1 MFTIRKEYMDKRYN
15 SPGRRAIVA
24 GLMAATLL
32 SNVSGV
38 AKYAY
43 AETTPTAQIKTTNVD
58 LAKLKLQKLNLNMN
72 DYEVIHKDPT
82 TQINTFDSS
91 AYFSQPGNGWA
102 PTSIIQF
109 SSQIDKSKDHIVID
123 NPVEIL
129 FKNTGYYFGRQTN
142 VRMKVNRVY
151 YDAIDYSGTSYASTS
166 TRERRMSKPGDE
178 VMFAELDNAAG
189 ENGVVQFTNYNFY
202 TGEPN
207 AAPYVHPVQGSKQ
220 NTLNSWYTMRA
231 DVTYTIEY
239 ADGTQADMKLV
250 VPVGD
255 LDVISYVNKAKGD
268 GAGQNEMFEL
278 PNADAQAS
286 KIIFNRNFASRL
298 TRPSDNNGTMVIN
311 PPANSIGGNS
321 LDWMY
326 NTTGATIRSRSNS
339 LTFTSGSADASGT
352 DFGVYVEHP
361 AVDPVKKVDK
371 TRIASYQDGKLV
383 YTIQSTIPKVG
394 TDVIDD
400 IDEFSIDDLLDNRLK
415 NVTVKGVYVTD
426 SEDADPSTADW
437 RKLPPNKYTI
447 DTTGQKLKVNIDKSQ
462 LGHKQVKVIFE
473 TDTLATDLSA
483 DTSIINNQATV
494 HTDDVPSKSN
504 VTRTQ
509 PTYKFDHEFVAE
521 DGSQLPG
528 DVTTLTPGTTE
539 DITPGT
545 TVTPN
550 LFTVPDASK
559 PDTSYKGYDASKVQ
573 VKDDAKNGVW
583 SFKSWDKA
591 NETLDH
597 KNGHFIGT
605 WAFTPNAYAQTYK
618 YVMSD
623 GSTVPAEVNATLPAR
638 VGDLVDGTNVT
649 AANPLA
655 PAAENA
661 MQPTDKGYDA
671 SKTQVKLPHGY
682 ADFIGWDIPSATIN
696 RADVL
701 HTGTWEYHENLW
713 GKSHEFKSNT
723 DKALPAGITAITPAT
738 VNDQYH
744 DGDTINADDFQI
756 PAENVVS
763 STNPLYDASK
773 VQYLDEHGVWT
784 ADDAWDKSNVV
795 VDHADTH
802 FVRGW
807 TYQANSYAKNHKF
820 ESVDGTPLPTELTAI
835 TPASSNGYED
845 GTVLNADTFEVPAA
859 NKVDASDKLY
869 QEGKTQFRSNDGMG
883 VWTAE
888 PAWDKH
894 DVTVDHADVTFTL
907 KWSYSEYKFGKQ
919 HKFVA
924 EDGSELPQ
932 GIKDITPGNIENQ
945 YKPNEVIT
953 ADGFEV
959 PADKKPADGTEYADA
974 SKKQFVD
981 TERDG
986 VWEFIGWDKDNI
998 TVDHSDDNLFT
1009 GTWRFSPYHHK
1020 QTHEFVSGTD
1030 GKQLPE
1036 KILNMTPGEVDG
1048 LVTGNTAN
1056 PSTFTVADG
1065 DKTPDTNREYQV
1077 GKVQVV
1083 DGAGSWTFKSWDK
1096 DSETVNKTDVHFVGT
1111 WEYNEPSFGK
1121 THKYVSET
1129 EGMELPKVVTDTLPG
1144 NVTDAYKRGEV
1155 VNGDT
1160 IPNEVTDED
1169 NDGVW
1174 TTTGW
1179 KTKDV
1184 TIENSDPE
1192 FVAGWTFKANPH
1204 KATYEFVSGT
1214 PGKDLPKSIVD
1225 MTPTD
1230 PADYTKGTEVP
1241 AKSEFEKTVK
1251 DEDNDGV
1258 WTFKSYDHDKQTVE
1272 KSDIKFVGTWE
1283 FTPNTYPV
1291 GYEFKSTDPKRELP
1305 KVVKDKLPKDD
1316 KTYITKT
1323 PVDAQK
1329 IPNDPVYDPELD
1341 IDWTFNKWDSSKKTI
1356 EREGIKFTGEWTP
1369 KQREYKVTYK
1379 FTSGTSGREL
1389 PKEVTDLLPKDN
1401 KIYVTGSKVKSNKPS
1416 KTEVKVDGGT
1426 WKFKEFPPELTID
1439 KKDGE
1444 FAGEWVFEAD
1454 PEPAKPAAKP
1464 VPKTG
1469 DATTTAPV
1477 VGGITAIMTSIL
1489 AFFGIKRKSDD

>member
-1 MFTIRKEYMDKRYN
+1 MDKRCN

-32 SNVSGV
+32 SNMSGV
-38 AKYAY
+38 VKYAY
-43 AETTPTAQIKTTNVD
+43 AETQPAAQIKTTNVD

-202 TGEPN
+202 TSEPG

-278 PNADAQAS
+278 PNADSQAS
-286 KIIFNRNFASRL
+286 KIIFNRNFAARL

-311 PPANSIGGNS
+311 PPANSTGGNS
-321 LDWMY
+321 MDWMY

-473 TDTLATDLSA
+473 TDTLATDLSVDA
-483 DTSIINNQATV
+483 SIINNQATV

-573 VKDDAKNGVW
+573 VKDDTKNGVW

-618 YVMSD
+618 YIMSD
-623 GSTVPAEVNATLPAR
+623 GSAVPAEVNATLPAR
-638 VGDLVDGTNVT
+638 VGDLIDGTNVT

-655 PAAENA
+655 PAAENV

-671 SKTQVKLPHGY
+671 TKTQVKLPHGY

-696 RADVL
+696 RTDVL

-723 DKALPAGITAITPAT
+723 DKALPAGITALTPAT

-756 PAENVVS
+756 PAENVVP
-763 STNPLYDASK
+763 STNPLYDTSK

-894 DVTVDHADVTFTL
+894 DVTVDHGDVTFTL

-932 GIKDITPGNIENQ
+932 GIKDITPASVENQ

-1009 GTWRFSPYHHK
+1009 GTWKF
-1020 QTHEFVSGTD
+1020 
-1030 GKQLPE
+1030 
-1036 KILNMTPGEVDG
+1036 
-1048 LVTGNTAN
+1048 
-1056 PSTFTVADG
+1056 
-1065 DKTPDTNREYQV
+1065 
-1077 GKVQVV
+1077 
-1083 DGAGSWTFKSWDK
+1083 
-1096 DSETVNKTDVHFVGT
+1096 
-1111 WEYNEPSFGK
+1111 
-1121 THKYVSET
+1121 
-1129 EGMELPKVVTDTLPG
+1129 
-1144 NVTDAYKRGEV
+1144 
-1155 VNGDT
+1155 NGY
-1160 IPNEVTDED
+1160 
-1169 NDGVW
+1169 
-1174 TTTGW
+1174 
-1179 KTKDV
+1179 
-1184 TIENSDPE
+1184 S
-1192 FVAGWTFKANPH
+1192 H

-1214 PGKDLPKSIVD
+1214 PDKQLPKSIVD

-1230 PADYTKGTEVP
+1230 PAKYTKGTEVP

-1251 DEDNDGV
+1251 DEDNDGT

-1316 KTYITKT
+1316 KTYVTKT
-1323 PVDAQK
+1323 PVDARK

-1341 IDWTFNKWDSSKKTI
+1341 IDWTFNKWDSPKKTI

-1379 FTSGTSGREL
+1379 FTSGTPGKEL
-1389 PKEVTDLLPKDN
+1389 PKEVTDLLPKDD
-1401 KIYVTGSKVKSNKPS
+1401 KTYVTGSKVKSNKPS

-1439 KKDGE
+1439 KEDGE
-1444 FAGEWVFEAD
+1444 FTGEWVFEAD
-1454 PEPAKPAAKP
+1454 PAPTPEPANPAAKP

-1469 DATTTAPV
+1469 DATTVAPA
-1477 VGGITAIMTSIL
+1477 VGGIAAIMTSIL

>member
-1 MFTIRKEYMDKRYN
+1 MDKRHN

-43 AETTPTAQIKTTNVD
+43 AETPTTAQIKTTNVD

-72 DYEVIHKDPT
+72 DYEVVHKDPT

-91 AYFSQPGNGWA
+91 AYFSQPDNGWA

-202 TGEPN
+202 TGESN

-278 PNADAQAS
+278 PNADSQAS
-286 KIIFNRNFASRL
+286 KIIFNRNFAARL

-311 PPANSIGGNS
+311 PPANSTGGSS

-426 SEDADPSTADW
+426 SEDADPPTADW

-447 DTTGQKLKVNIDKSQ
+447 DTTGQKLKVNIDKLQ

-545 TVTPN
+545 IVTPN

-623 GSTVPAEVNATLPAR
+623 GGAVPAEVNATLPAR

-655 PAAENA
+655 PAAENV

-671 SKTQVKLPHGY
+671 TKTQVKLPHGY

-744 DGDTINADDFQI
+744 DGDTINADSFQI
-756 PAENVVS
+756 PADHAVPA
-763 STNPLYDASK
+763 TNPLYDASK

-894 DVTVDHADVTFTL
+894 DVTVDHGDVTFTL

-932 GIKDITPGNIENQ
+932 GIKDITPANVENQ

-986 VWEFIGWDKDNI
+986 VWEFVSWDKDNI

-1009 GTWRFSPYHHK
+1009 GTWKFMGYS
-1020 QTHEFVSGTD
+1020 
-1030 GKQLPE
+1030 
-1036 KILNMTPGEVDG
+1036 
-1048 LVTGNTAN
+1048 
-1056 PSTFTVADG
+1056 
-1065 DKTPDTNREYQV
+1065 
-1077 GKVQVV
+1077 
-1083 DGAGSWTFKSWDK
+1083 
-1096 DSETVNKTDVHFVGT
+1096 
-1111 WEYNEPSFGK
+1111 
-1121 THKYVSET
+1121 
-1129 EGMELPKVVTDTLPG
+1129 
-1144 NVTDAYKRGEV
+1144 
-1155 VNGDT
+1155 
-1160 IPNEVTDED
+1160 
-1169 NDGVW
+1169 
-1174 TTTGW
+1174 
-1179 KTKDV
+1179 
-1184 TIENSDPE
+1184 
-1192 FVAGWTFKANPH
+1192 H

-1214 PGKDLPKSIVD
+1214 PGKELPKSIVD

-1230 PADYTKGTEVP
+1230 PAKYTKGTEVP
-1241 AKSEFEKTVK
+1241 TKSEFEKTVK
-1251 DEDNDGV
+1251 DEDNDGT

-1272 KSDIKFVGTWE
+1272 KSDIKFIGTWE

-1341 IDWTFNKWDSSKKTI
+1341 IDWTFNKWDSPKKTI

-1379 FTSGTSGREL
+1379 FTSGTPGKEL
-1389 PKEVTDLLPKDN
+1389 PKEVTELLPKDD
-1401 KIYVTGSKVKSNKPS
+1401 KTYVTGSKVKSNKPS

-1454 PEPAKPAAKP
+1454 PAPTPEPQKPTAKP

-1469 DATTTAPV
+1469 DATTVAPA
-1477 VGGITAIMTSIL
+1477 VGGIAAIVTSIL

>member
-1 MFTIRKEYMDKRYN
+1 MDKRYN

-32 SNVSGV
+32 SNVSGIV
-38 AKYAY
+38 KSAY
-43 AETTPTAQIKTTNVD
+43 AETPTTAQIKTTNVD

-72 DYEVIHKDPT
+72 DYEVVHKDPT

-220 NTLNSWYTMRA
+220 NILNSWYTMRA

-278 PNADAQAS
+278 PNADTQAS
-286 KIIFNRNFASRL
+286 KIIFNRNFAARL

-623 GSTVPAEVNATLPAR
+623 GSAVPAEVNATLPAR
-638 VGDLVDGTNVT
+638 VGDLIDGTNVT

-655 PAAENA
+655 PAAENV

-671 SKTQVKLPHGY
+671 TKTQVKLPHGY

-723 DKALPAGITAITPAT
+723 DKALPAGITALTPAT
-738 VNDQYH
+738 VSDQYH
-744 DGDTINADDFQI
+744 DGDTINADSFQI
-756 PAENVVS
+756 PAENVVP
-763 STNPLYDASK
+763 STNPLYDANK

-820 ESVDGTPLPTELTAI
+820 ESVDGTPLPSELTAI

-869 QEGKTQFRSNDGMG
+869 QDGKTQFRSNDGMG

-932 GIKDITPGNIENQ
+932 GIKDITPANVENQ

-986 VWEFIGWDKDNI
+986 VWEFVSWDKDNI

-1009 GTWRFSPYHHK
+1009 GTWKFMGYS
-1020 QTHEFVSGTD
+1020 
-1030 GKQLPE
+1030 
-1036 KILNMTPGEVDG
+1036 
-1048 LVTGNTAN
+1048 
-1056 PSTFTVADG
+1056 
-1065 DKTPDTNREYQV
+1065 
-1077 GKVQVV
+1077 
-1083 DGAGSWTFKSWDK
+1083 
-1096 DSETVNKTDVHFVGT
+1096 
-1111 WEYNEPSFGK
+1111 
-1121 THKYVSET
+1121 
-1129 EGMELPKVVTDTLPG
+1129 
-1144 NVTDAYKRGEV
+1144 
-1155 VNGDT
+1155 
-1160 IPNEVTDED
+1160 
-1169 NDGVW
+1169 
-1174 TTTGW
+1174 
-1179 KTKDV
+1179 
-1184 TIENSDPE
+1184 
-1192 FVAGWTFKANPH
+1192 H

-1214 PGKDLPKSIVD
+1214 PGKQLPKSIVD

-1230 PADYTKGTEVP
+1230 PAEYTKGTEVP

-1251 DEDNDGV
+1251 DEDNDGT

-1316 KTYITKT
+1316 RTYITKT

-1341 IDWTFNKWDSSKKTI
+1341 IDWTFNKWDSPKKTI

-1379 FTSGTSGREL
+1379 FTSGTPGKEL
-1389 PKEVTDLLPKDN
+1389 PKEVTDLLPKDD
-1401 KIYVTGSKVKSNKPS
+1401 KTYVTGSKVKSNKPS

-1454 PEPAKPAAKP
+1454 PAPTPEPQKSAAKP

-1469 DATTTAPV
+1469 DATTVAPA
-1477 VGGITAIMTSIL
+1477 VGGIAAIMTSIL
-1489 AFFGIKRKSDD
+1489 AFFGIKRKSDE

>member
-1 MFTIRKEYMDKRYN
+1 MDKRYN
-15 SPGRRAIVA
+15 RPGRRAIVA

-43 AETTPTAQIKTTNVD
+43 AETPTTAQIKTTNVD

-72 DYEVIHKDPT
+72 DYEVVHKDPT

-151 YDAIDYSGTSYASTS
+151 YDAIDYSGTSYAATS

-189 ENGVVQFTNYNFY
+189 ENGVVQFTNCNFY

-255 LDVISYVNKAKGD
+255 LDVINSVNKLKGD

-278 PNADAQAS
+278 PNADSQAS
-286 KIIFNRNFASRL
+286 KIIFNRNFAARL
-298 TRPSDNNGTMVIN
+298 TRPSDNNGTMVVN
-311 PPANSIGGNS
+311 PPANSTGGNS

-326 NTTGATIRSRSNS
+326 NTTGTTIRSRSNS

-591 NETLDH
+591 NETLDK

-623 GSTVPAEVNATLPAR
+623 GSAVPAEVNATLPAR

-655 PAAENA
+655 PAAENV

-671 SKTQVKLPHGY
+671 TKTQVKLPHGY
-682 ADFIGWDIPSATIN
+682 ADFISWDIPSATIN

-738 VNDQYH
+738 VSDQYH
-744 DGDTINADDFQI
+744 DGDTINADEFQI
-756 PAENVVS
+756 PAENVVP
-763 STNPLYDASK
+763 STNPLYDANK

-807 TYQANSYAKNHKF
+807 TYQANTYAKHHKF

-888 PAWDKH
+888 SAWDKH
-894 DVTVDHADVTFTL
+894 DVTVDHGDVTFTL

-932 GIKDITPGNIENQ
+932 GIKDITPANVENQ

-1009 GTWRFSPYHHK
+1009 GTWKFMGYS
-1020 QTHEFVSGTD
+1020 
-1030 GKQLPE
+1030 
-1036 KILNMTPGEVDG
+1036 
-1048 LVTGNTAN
+1048 
-1056 PSTFTVADG
+1056 
-1065 DKTPDTNREYQV
+1065 
-1077 GKVQVV
+1077 
-1083 DGAGSWTFKSWDK
+1083 
-1096 DSETVNKTDVHFVGT
+1096 
-1111 WEYNEPSFGK
+1111 
-1121 THKYVSET
+1121 
-1129 EGMELPKVVTDTLPG
+1129 
-1144 NVTDAYKRGEV
+1144 
-1155 VNGDT
+1155 
-1160 IPNEVTDED
+1160 
-1169 NDGVW
+1169 
-1174 TTTGW
+1174 
-1179 KTKDV
+1179 
-1184 TIENSDPE
+1184 
-1192 FVAGWTFKANPH
+1192 H

-1214 PGKDLPKSIVD
+1214 PGKELPKSIVD

-1230 PADYTKGTEVP
+1230 PAKYTKGTEVP

-1251 DEDNDGV
+1251 DEDNDGT

-1341 IDWTFNKWDSSKKTI
+1341 IDWTFNKWDSPKKTI

-1379 FTSGTSGREL
+1379 FTSGTPGKEL
-1389 PKEVTDLLPKDN
+1389 PKEVTDLLPKDD
-1401 KIYVTGSKVKSNKPS
+1401 KTYVTGSKVKSNTPS
-1416 KTEVKVDGGT
+1416 KTEVKADGGT

-1454 PEPAKPAAKP
+1454 PAPTPEPQKPAAKP

-1469 DATTTAPV
+1469 DATTVAPA
-1477 VGGITAIMTSIL
+1477 VGGIAAILTSIL
-1489 AFFGIKRKSDD
+1489 AFFGIKRKSDDQSN

>member
-1 MFTIRKEYMDKRYN
+1 MFTNRKEYMDKRYN

-32 SNVSGV
+32 SNVSGIV
-38 AKYAY
+38 KSAY
-43 AETTPTAQIKTTNVD
+43 AETPTTAQIKTTNVD

-72 DYEVIHKDPT
+72 DYEVVHKDPT

-202 TGEPN
+202 ASEPGS
-207 AAPYVHPVQGSKQ
+207 APYVHPVQGSKQ

-255 LDVISYVNKAKGD
+255 LDVINYVNKAKG
-268 GAGQNEMFEL
+268 GGTGQNEMFEL
-278 PNADAQAS
+278 PNADSQAS
-286 KIIFNRNFASRL
+286 KIIFNRNFAARL

-394 TDVIDD
+394 ADVIDD

-504 VTRTQ
+504 VIRTQ

-528 DVTTLTPGTTE
+528 DITTLTPGTTE

-623 GSTVPAEVNATLPAR
+623 GSAVPAEVNATLPAR
-638 VGDLVDGTNVT
+638 VGDLIDGTNVT

-655 PAAENA
+655 PAAENV

-671 SKTQVKLPHGY
+671 TKTQVKLPHGY

-738 VNDQYH
+738 VSDQYH
-744 DGDTINADDFQI
+744 DGDTINADSFQI
-756 PAENVVS
+756 PADHVVP
-763 STNPLYDASK
+763 STNPLYDANK

-807 TYQANSYAKNHKF
+807 TYRANSYAKNHKF

-835 TPASSNGYED
+835 TPASSDGYED
-845 GTVLNADTFEVPAA
+845 GTVLNADTFEVSAA

-894 DVTVDHADVTFTL
+894 DVTVDHGDVTFTL
-907 KWSYSEYKFGKQ
+907 KWSYTEYKFGKQ

-932 GIKDITPGNIENQ
+932 GIKDITPASVENQ

-1009 GTWRFSPYHHK
+1009 GTWKFMGYS
-1020 QTHEFVSGTD
+1020 
-1030 GKQLPE
+1030 
-1036 KILNMTPGEVDG
+1036 
-1048 LVTGNTAN
+1048 
-1056 PSTFTVADG
+1056 
-1065 DKTPDTNREYQV
+1065 
-1077 GKVQVV
+1077 
-1083 DGAGSWTFKSWDK
+1083 
-1096 DSETVNKTDVHFVGT
+1096 
-1111 WEYNEPSFGK
+1111 
-1121 THKYVSET
+1121 
-1129 EGMELPKVVTDTLPG
+1129 
-1144 NVTDAYKRGEV
+1144 
-1155 VNGDT
+1155 
-1160 IPNEVTDED
+1160 
-1169 NDGVW
+1169 
-1174 TTTGW
+1174 
-1179 KTKDV
+1179 
-1184 TIENSDPE
+1184 
-1192 FVAGWTFKANPH
+1192 H

-1214 PGKDLPKSIVD
+1214 PGKELPKSIVD
-1225 MTPTD
+1225 TTPTD
-1230 PADYTKGTEVP
+1230 PAKYTKGTEVP

-1251 DEDNDGV
+1251 DEDNDGT

-1341 IDWTFNKWDSSKKTI
+1341 IDWTFNKWDSPKKTI

-1379 FTSGTSGREL
+1379 FTSGTPGKEL
-1389 PKEVTDLLPKDN
+1389 PKEVTNLLPKDD
-1401 KIYVTGSKVKSNKPS
+1401 KTYVTGSKVKSNTPS

-1454 PEPAKPAAKP
+1454 PAPTPEPQKPAAKP

-1477 VGGITAIMTSIL
+1477 VGGIAAIMTSIL

>member
-1 MFTIRKEYMDKRYN
+1 MDKRYN

-32 SNVSGV
+32 SNVSGIV
-38 AKYAY
+38 KSAY
-43 AETTPTAQIKTTNVD
+43 AETPNTAQIKTTNVD

-72 DYEVIHKDPT
+72 DYEVVHKDPT

-151 YDAIDYSGTSYASTS
+151 YDAIDYSGTSYAATS
-166 TRERRMSKPGDE
+166 TREKRMSKPGDE

-255 LDVISYVNKAKGD
+255 LDVINSVNKLKGV

-278 PNADAQAS
+278 PNADSQAS
-286 KIIFNRNFASRL
+286 KIIFNRNFAARL

-311 PPANSIGGNS
+311 PPANSTGGNS

-326 NTTGATIRSRSNS
+326 NTTGTTIRSRSNS

-528 DVTTLTPGTTE
+528 DITTLTPGTTE

-623 GSTVPAEVNATLPAR
+623 GSAVPAEVNATLPAR

-655 PAAENA
+655 PAAENV
-661 MQPTDKGYDA
+661 MQPTDKGYNA
-671 SKTQVKLPHGY
+671 TKTQVKLPHGY
-682 ADFIGWDIPSATIN
+682 ADFIGWDIPSATIK

-723 DKALPAGITAITPAT
+723 DKVLPAGITALTPAT
-738 VNDQYH
+738 VSDQYH
-744 DGDTINADDFQI
+744 DGDTINADSFQI
-756 PAENVVS
+756 PAENVVPT
-763 STNPLYDASK
+763 TNPLYDASK

-820 ESVDGTPLPTELTAI
+820 ESVDGTPLPSELTAI

-907 KWSYSEYKFGKQ
+907 KWSYTEYKFGKQ

-932 GIKDITPGNIENQ
+932 GIKDITPANVENQ

-986 VWEFIGWDKDNI
+986 VWEFVGWDKENI

-1009 GTWRFSPYHHK
+1009 GTWKFMGYS
-1020 QTHEFVSGTD
+1020 
-1030 GKQLPE
+1030 
-1036 KILNMTPGEVDG
+1036 
-1048 LVTGNTAN
+1048 
-1056 PSTFTVADG
+1056 
-1065 DKTPDTNREYQV
+1065 
-1077 GKVQVV
+1077 
-1083 DGAGSWTFKSWDK
+1083 
-1096 DSETVNKTDVHFVGT
+1096 
-1111 WEYNEPSFGK
+1111 
-1121 THKYVSET
+1121 
-1129 EGMELPKVVTDTLPG
+1129 
-1144 NVTDAYKRGEV
+1144 
-1155 VNGDT
+1155 
-1160 IPNEVTDED
+1160 
-1169 NDGVW
+1169 
-1174 TTTGW
+1174 
-1179 KTKDV
+1179 
-1184 TIENSDPE
+1184 
-1192 FVAGWTFKANPH
+1192 H

-1214 PGKDLPKSIVD
+1214 PGKELPKSIVD

-1230 PADYTKGTEVP
+1230 PAKYTKGTEVP

-1251 DEDNDGV
+1251 DDDNDGT

-1291 GYEFKSTDPKRELP
+1291 GYEFKSSDPKRELP

-1341 IDWTFNKWDSSKKTI
+1341 IDWTFNKWDSPKKTI

-1379 FTSGTSGREL
+1379 FTSGTPGKEL
-1389 PKEVTDLLPKDN
+1389 PKEVTDLLPKDD
-1401 KIYVTGSKVKSNKPS
+1401 KTYVTGSKVKSNTPS

-1454 PEPAKPAAKP
+1454 PAPTPEPQKPAAKP

-1469 DATTTAPV
+1469 DATTVAPA
-1477 VGGITAIMTSIL
+1477 VGGIAAIMTSIL

>member
-1 MFTIRKEYMDKRYN
+1 MFTNRKEYMDKRYN

-32 SNVSGV
+32 SNVSGIV
-38 AKYAY
+38 KSAY
-43 AETTPTAQIKTTNVD
+43 AETPTTAQIKTTNVD

-72 DYEVIHKDPT
+72 DYEVVHKDPT

-166 TRERRMSKPGDE
+166 TRERRMSKAGDE

-202 TGEPN
+202 TSEPN
-207 AAPYVHPVQGSKQ
+207 AAPHVHPTNGSKQ

-255 LDVISYVNKAKGD
+255 LDVINYVNKAKGD

-278 PNADAQAS
+278 PNADSQAS
-286 KIIFNRNFASRL
+286 KIIFNRNFAARL

-473 TDTLATDLSA
+473 TDTLATDLST

-618 YVMSD
+618 YIMSD
-623 GSTVPAEVNATLPAR
+623 GSAVPAEVNATLPAR

-655 PAAENA
+655 PAAENV

-671 SKTQVKLPHGY
+671 TKTQVKLPHGY
-682 ADFIGWDIPSATIN
+682 ANFISWDIPTATIN

-744 DGDTINADDFQI
+744 DGDTINADSFQI
-756 PAENVVS
+756 PAENVVP

-820 ESVDGTPLPTELTAI
+820 ESVDGTPLPSELTAI
-835 TPASSNGYED
+835 TPASSSGYED

-859 NKVDASDKLY
+859 NKVDTSDKLY

-894 DVTVDHADVTFTL
+894 DVTVDHGDVTFTL

-932 GIKDITPGNIENQ
+932 GIKDITPANVENQ

-974 SKKQFVD
+974 SRKQFVD

-1009 GTWRFSPYHHK
+1009 GTWKF
-1020 QTHEFVSGTD
+1020 
-1030 GKQLPE
+1030 
-1036 KILNMTPGEVDG
+1036 
-1048 LVTGNTAN
+1048 
-1056 PSTFTVADG
+1056 
-1065 DKTPDTNREYQV
+1065 
-1077 GKVQVV
+1077 
-1083 DGAGSWTFKSWDK
+1083 
-1096 DSETVNKTDVHFVGT
+1096 
-1111 WEYNEPSFGK
+1111 
-1121 THKYVSET
+1121 
-1129 EGMELPKVVTDTLPG
+1129 
-1144 NVTDAYKRGEV
+1144 
-1155 VNGDT
+1155 NGY
-1160 IPNEVTDED
+1160 
-1169 NDGVW
+1169 
-1174 TTTGW
+1174 
-1179 KTKDV
+1179 
-1184 TIENSDPE
+1184 S
-1192 FVAGWTFKANPH
+1192 H

-1214 PGKDLPKSIVD
+1214 PGKELPKSIVD

-1230 PADYTKGTEVP
+1230 EHEYTKGTEVP

-1251 DEDNDGV
+1251 DEDADGT

-1323 PVDAQK
+1323 PVEAQK

-1341 IDWTFNKWDSSKKTI
+1341 IDWTFNKWDSPKKTI

-1379 FTSGTSGREL
+1379 FTSGTPGKEL
-1389 PKEVTDLLPKDN
+1389 PKEVTDLLPKDD
-1401 KIYVTGSKVKSNKPS
+1401 KTYVTGSKVKSNTPS

-1454 PEPAKPAAKP
+1454 PAPTPEPQKPAAKP

-1469 DATTTAPV
+1469 DATTVAPA
-1477 VGGITAIMTSIL
+1477 VGGIAAIMTSIL

>member
-1 MFTIRKEYMDKRYN
+1 MKKNKFVFNK
-15 SPGRRAIVA
+15 AVAA
-24 GLMAATLL
+24 GLMLTSIVSPFVTNPATAHAAEP
-32 SNVSGV
+32 V
-38 AKYAY
+38 
-43 AETTPTAQIKTTNVD
+43 QIKTTNVD
-58 LAKLKLQKLNLNMN
+58 LSKLQLQKLNLNMN
-72 DYEVIHKDPT
+72 DYEIVHQDPT
-82 TQINTFDSS
+82 TKINMFDMSS
-91 AYFSQPGNGWA
+91 YHTQPDSAWA
-102 PTSIIQF
+102 PFNIIQF
-109 SSQIDKSKDHIVID
+109 SSQIDKSKDHIEID

-129 FKNTGYYFGRQTN
+129 FKNTGYYFGKQTN
-142 VRMKVNRVY
+142 VRVKVNKVY
-151 YDAIDYSGTSYASTS
+151 YDAIDYSGTSFADSS
-166 TRERRMSKPGDE
+166 TREKRMNKSEDE
-178 VMFAELDNAAG
+178 VTFATLDDSRSEG
-189 ENGVVQFTNYNFY
+189 GLVQFTNYSYYAND
-202 TGEPN
+202 TQ
-207 AAPYVHPVQGSKQ
+207 AKQYVKPKPGSKQ
-220 NTLNSWYTMRA
+220 NTLSSWYTMRA

-250 VPVGD
+250 MPVAD
-255 LDVISYVNKAKGD
+255 IDVINWVNKQKGA
-268 GAGQNEMFEL
+268 GSGQNEMFGL
-278 PNADAQAS
+278 PNAGEQAS
-286 KIIFNRNFASRL
+286 KVIFNQGFGGRFIQPEN
-298 TRPSDNNGTMVIN
+298 NNGEMLVD
-311 PPANSIGGNS
+311 PPVKSEGGNTS
-321 LDWMY
+321 DWMY
-326 NTTGATIRSRSNS
+326 NTTGTTIRSRSNS

-352 DFGVYVEHP
+352 DFGVFVEHP
-361 AVDPVKKVDK
+361 QSEIVKKVDK
-371 TRIASYQDGKLV
+371 TRIASYTDGTLE
-383 YTIQSTIPKVG
+383 YTIQAVVPKVG
-394 TDVIDD
+394 TDVIDA
-400 IDEFSIDDLLDNRLK
+400 IDSFSIEDLLDNRLK
-415 NVTVKGVYVTD
+415 DVEVKGVYTTD
-426 SEDADPSTADW
+426 SEDANPGVAEWT
-437 RKLPPNKYTI
+437 KLSGTQYTI
-447 DTTGQKLKVNIDKSQ
+447 DTSGNRLKVDINKR
-462 LGHKQVKVIFE
+462 LFGHKQFKVVFVVK
-473 TDTLATDLSA
+473 TQSHDLMA
-483 DTSIINNQATV
+483 DTSIINNQAIS
-494 HTDDVPSKSN
+494 HSDDVPSKSN
-504 VTRTQ
+504 VVRTQ
-509 PTYKFDHEFVAE
+509 PTLMYDHEFKSE
-521 DGSQLPG
+521 DGSELPN
-528 DVTTLTPGTTE
+528 DVKTLTPASTE

-550 LFTVPDASK
+550 LFSVPEASK
-559 PDTSYKGYDASKVQ
+559 PNATYNGYDAGKVQ

-591 NETLDH
+591 NETLDK

-623 GSTVPAEVNATLPAR
+623 GSAVPAEVNATLPAR

-655 PAAENA
+655 PAAENV

-671 SKTQVKLPHGY
+671 TKTQVKLPHGY
-682 ADFIGWDIPSATIN
+682 VNFISWDIPSATIN

-723 DKALPAGITAITPAT
+723 DKALPAGITALTPAT
-738 VNDQYH
+738 VSDQYH
-744 DGDTINADDFQI
+744 DGDTINADSFQI
-756 PAENVVS
+756 PADHVVP
-763 STNPLYDASK
+763 STNPLYDANK

-835 TPASSNGYED
+835 TPASSSGYED

-907 KWSYSEYKFGKQ
+907 KWSYTEYKFGKQ

-932 GIKDITPGNIENQ
+932 GIKDITPVNVENQ
-945 YKPNEVIT
+945 YKHNEVIT

-986 VWEFIGWDKDNI
+986 VWEFVSWDKDNI

-1009 GTWRFSPYHHK
+1009 GTWKF
-1020 QTHEFVSGTD
+1020 
-1030 GKQLPE
+1030 
-1036 KILNMTPGEVDG
+1036 
-1048 LVTGNTAN
+1048 
-1056 PSTFTVADG
+1056 
-1065 DKTPDTNREYQV
+1065 
-1077 GKVQVV
+1077 
-1083 DGAGSWTFKSWDK
+1083 
-1096 DSETVNKTDVHFVGT
+1096 
-1111 WEYNEPSFGK
+1111 
-1121 THKYVSET
+1121 
-1129 EGMELPKVVTDTLPG
+1129 
-1144 NVTDAYKRGEV
+1144 
-1155 VNGDT
+1155 NGY
-1160 IPNEVTDED
+1160 
-1169 NDGVW
+1169 
-1174 TTTGW
+1174 
-1179 KTKDV
+1179 
-1184 TIENSDPE
+1184 S
-1192 FVAGWTFKANPH
+1192 H

-1214 PGKDLPKSIVD
+1214 PGKELPKSIVD

-1230 PADYTKGTEVP
+1230 PAKYTKGTEVP

-1251 DEDNDGV
+1251 DEGNDGT
-1258 WTFKSYDHDKQTVE
+1258 WTFKSYDHDKQTIE

-1291 GYEFKSTDPKRELP
+1291 GYEFKSSDPKRELP

-1341 IDWTFNKWDSSKKTI
+1341 IDWTFNKWDSPKKTI

-1379 FTSGTSGREL
+1379 FTSGTPGKEL
-1389 PKEVTDLLPKDN
+1389 PKEVTELLPKDD
-1401 KIYVTGSKVKSNKPS
+1401 KTYVTGSKVKSNKPS

-1454 PEPAKPAAKP
+1454 PAPTPEPQKP
-1464 VPKTG
+1464 VPATG
-1469 DATTTAPV
+1469 QEEVSPFGIA
-1477 VGGITAIMTSIL
+1477 GGIAAIAAAAL
-1489 AFFGIKRKSDD
+1489 AFIGYKRSKRDDDIEK

>member
-1 MFTIRKEYMDKRYN
+1 MDKRYN

-32 SNVSGV
+32 SNVSGIV
-38 AKYAY
+38 KSAY

-151 YDAIDYSGTSYASTS
+151 YDAVDYSGTSYAATS

-189 ENGVVQFTNYNFY
+189 ENGIVQFTNYNIY
-202 TGEPN
+202 ASEPGS
-207 AAPYVHPVQGSKQ
+207 APYVHPVQGSKQ

-250 VPVGD
+250 IPVGD
-255 LDVISYVNKAKGD
+255 LDVINYVNEAKGD

-278 PNADAQAS
+278 PNADSQAS
-286 KIIFNRNFASRL
+286 KIIFNRNFAARL

-311 PPANSIGGNS
+311 PPANSKGGNS
-321 LDWMY
+321 MDWMY

-447 DTTGQKLKVNIDKSQ
+447 DTTGQRLKVNIDKSQ

-559 PDTSYKGYDASKVQ
+559 PDTFYKGYDASKVQ

-583 SFKSWDKA
+583 SFKSWDKE

-655 PAAENA
+655 PAAENV

-671 SKTQVKLPHGY
+671 TKTQVKLPHGY

-744 DGDTINADDFQI
+744 DGDTINADEFQI
-756 PAENVVS
+756 PAENVVP
-763 STNPLYDASK
+763 STNPLYDANK

-869 QEGKTQFRSNDGMG
+869 QEGKTQFRSNDGVG

-894 DVTVDHADVTFTL
+894 DVTVDHGDVTFTL
-907 KWSYSEYKFGKQ
+907 KWSYQEYKFGKQ
-919 HKFVA
+919 HKFAA

-932 GIKDITPGNIENQ
+932 GIKDITPANVENQ

-986 VWEFIGWDKDNI
+986 VWEFISWDKDNI

-1009 GTWRFSPYHHK
+1009 G
-1020 QTHEFVSGTD
+1020 
-1030 GKQLPE
+1030 
-1036 KILNMTPGEVDG
+1036 
-1048 LVTGNTAN
+1048 A
-1056 PSTFTVADG
+1056 
-1065 DKTPDTNREYQV
+1065 
-1077 GKVQVV
+1077 
-1083 DGAGSWTFKSWDK
+1083 
-1096 DSETVNKTDVHFVGT
+1096 
-1111 WEYNEPSFGK
+1111 
-1121 THKYVSET
+1121 
-1129 EGMELPKVVTDTLPG
+1129 
-1144 NVTDAYKRGEV
+1144 
-1155 VNGDT
+1155 
-1160 IPNEVTDED
+1160 
-1169 NDGVW
+1169 
-1174 TTTGW
+1174 W
-1179 KTKDV
+1179 KFMGY
-1184 TIENSDPE
+1184 S
-1192 FVAGWTFKANPH
+1192 H

-1230 PADYTKGTEVP
+1230 PAKYTKGTEVP

-1251 DEDNDGV
+1251 DEDNDGT

-1341 IDWTFNKWDSSKKTI
+1341 IDWTFNKWDSPKKTI

-1379 FTSGTSGREL
+1379 FTSGTPGKEL
-1389 PKEVTDLLPKDN
+1389 PKEVTDLLPKDD
-1401 KIYVTGSKVKSNKPS
+1401 KTYVTGSKVKSNKPS

-1444 FAGEWVFEAD
+1444 FAGEWIFEAD

-1464 VPKTG
+1464 VSKTG
-1469 DATTTAPV
+1469 DATTVAPA
-1477 VGGITAIMTSIL
+1477 VGGIAAIMTSIL

>member
-1 MFTIRKEYMDKRYN
+1 MDKRYN

-32 SNVSGV
+32 SNVSGIV
-38 AKYAY
+38 KSAY
-43 AETTPTAQIKTTNVD
+43 AETPTTAQIKTTNVD

-72 DYEVIHKDPT
+72 DYEVVHKDPT

-202 TGEPN
+202 TGGPN
-207 AAPYVHPVQGSKQ
+207 TAPYVHPVQGSKQ

-278 PNADAQAS
+278 PNADSQAS
-286 KIIFNRNFASRL
+286 KIIFNRNFAARL
-298 TRPSDNNGTMVIN
+298 TRPSDNNGTMVIK

-326 NTTGATIRSRSNS
+326 NTTGVTIRSRSNS

-473 TDTLATDLSA
+473 TDALATDLSA

-605 WAFTPNAYAQTYK
+605 WAFIPNAYAQTYK

-623 GSTVPAEVNATLPAR
+623 GSAVPAEVNATLPAR

-655 PAAENA
+655 PAAENV

-671 SKTQVKLPHGY
+671 TKTQVKLPHGY
-682 ADFIGWDIPSATIN
+682 ADFISWDIPSATIN

-723 DKALPAGITAITPAT
+723 DKALPAGITALTPAT
-738 VNDQYH
+738 VSDQYH
-744 DGDTINADDFQI
+744 DGDTINADTFQI
-756 PAENVVS
+756 PAENVVP

-894 DVTVDHADVTFTL
+894 DVTVDHGDVTFTL
-907 KWSYSEYKFGKQ
+907 KWSYQEYKFGKQ

-924 EDGSELPQ
+924 EDGSELSQ
-932 GIKDITPGNIENQ
+932 GIKDITPANIENQ

-986 VWEFIGWDKDNI
+986 VWEFVSWDKDNI

-1009 GTWRFSPYHHK
+1009 GTWKFMGYS
-1020 QTHEFVSGTD
+1020 
-1030 GKQLPE
+1030 
-1036 KILNMTPGEVDG
+1036 
-1048 LVTGNTAN
+1048 
-1056 PSTFTVADG
+1056 
-1065 DKTPDTNREYQV
+1065 
-1077 GKVQVV
+1077 
-1083 DGAGSWTFKSWDK
+1083 
-1096 DSETVNKTDVHFVGT
+1096 
-1111 WEYNEPSFGK
+1111 
-1121 THKYVSET
+1121 
-1129 EGMELPKVVTDTLPG
+1129 
-1144 NVTDAYKRGEV
+1144 
-1155 VNGDT
+1155 
-1160 IPNEVTDED
+1160 
-1169 NDGVW
+1169 
-1174 TTTGW
+1174 
-1179 KTKDV
+1179 
-1184 TIENSDPE
+1184 
-1192 FVAGWTFKANPH
+1192 H

-1214 PGKDLPKSIVD
+1214 PDKQLPKSIVD

-1230 PADYTKGTEVP
+1230 PAKYTKGTEVP

-1251 DEDNDGV
+1251 DEDNDGT

-1329 IPNDPVYDPELD
+1329 IPNNPVYDPELD
-1341 IDWTFNKWDSSKKTI
+1341 IDWTFNKWDSPKKTI

-1379 FTSGTSGREL
+1379 FTSGTPGKEL
-1389 PKEVTDLLPKDN
+1389 PKEVTELLPKDD
-1401 KIYVTGSKVKSNKPS
+1401 KTYVTGSKVKSNTPS

-1444 FAGEWVFEAD
+1444 FTGEWVFEAD
-1454 PEPAKPAAKP
+1454 PVPTPEPQKPAVKP

-1469 DATTTAPV
+1469 DATTVAPA
-1477 VGGITAIMTSIL
+1477 VGGIVAILTSIL

>member
-32 SNVSGV
+32 SNVSGIV
-38 AKYAY
+38 KSAY
-43 AETTPTAQIKTTNVD
+43 AETPTTAQIKTTNVD

-91 AYFSQPGNGWA
+91 AYFSQPNNGWA

-166 TRERRMSKPGDE
+166 TRERRMSKAEDE

-255 LDVISYVNKAKGD
+255 LDVINYVNKAKGD

-286 KIIFNRNFASRL
+286 KIIFNRNFAARL
-298 TRPSDNNGTMVIN
+298 TRPSDNNGTMVVN
-311 PPANSIGGNS
+311 PPANSTGGNS

-326 NTTGATIRSRSNS
+326 NTTGTTIRSRSNS

-447 DTTGQKLKVNIDKSQ
+447 DTTGQRLKVNIDKSQ

-623 GSTVPAEVNATLPAR
+623 GSAVPAEVNATLPAR

-655 PAAENA
+655 PAAENV

-682 ADFIGWDIPSATIN
+682 ADFISWDIPSATIN

-744 DGDTINADDFQI
+744 DGDTINADEFQI
-756 PAENVVS
+756 PADHVVP
-763 STNPLYDASK
+763 STNPLYDANK

-894 DVTVDHADVTFTL
+894 DVTVDHGDVTFTL
-907 KWSYSEYKFGKQ
+907 KWSYTEYKFGKQ

-932 GIKDITPGNIENQ
+932 GIKDITPVNVENQ
-945 YKPNEVIT
+945 YKHNEVIT

-986 VWEFIGWDKDNI
+986 VWEFVSWDKDNI

-1009 GTWRFSPYHHK
+1009 GTWKF
-1020 QTHEFVSGTD
+1020 
-1030 GKQLPE
+1030 
-1036 KILNMTPGEVDG
+1036 
-1048 LVTGNTAN
+1048 
-1056 PSTFTVADG
+1056 
-1065 DKTPDTNREYQV
+1065 
-1077 GKVQVV
+1077 
-1083 DGAGSWTFKSWDK
+1083 
-1096 DSETVNKTDVHFVGT
+1096 
-1111 WEYNEPSFGK
+1111 
-1121 THKYVSET
+1121 
-1129 EGMELPKVVTDTLPG
+1129 
-1144 NVTDAYKRGEV
+1144 
-1155 VNGDT
+1155 NGY
-1160 IPNEVTDED
+1160 
-1169 NDGVW
+1169 
-1174 TTTGW
+1174 
-1179 KTKDV
+1179 
-1184 TIENSDPE
+1184 S
-1192 FVAGWTFKANPH
+1192 H

-1214 PGKDLPKSIVD
+1214 PGKELPKSIVD

-1251 DEDNDGV
+1251 DEDNDGT

-1283 FTPNTYPV
+1283 FAPNTYPV

-1341 IDWTFNKWDSSKKTI
+1341 IDWTFNKWDSPKKTI

-1379 FTSGTSGREL
+1379 FTSGTPGKEL
-1389 PKEVTDLLPKDN
+1389 PKEVTDLLPKDDN
-1401 KIYVTGSKVKSNKPS
+1401 KYTNGTEVKSTKPS

-1426 WKFKEFPPELTID
+1426 WKFKEFPPSLKID

-1469 DATTTAPV
+1469 DATTVAPA
-1477 VGGITAIMTSIL
+1477 VGGIAAIMTSIL

>member
-1 MFTIRKEYMDKRYN
+1 MDKRYN

-32 SNVSGV
+32 SNMSGIV
-38 AKYAY
+38 KSAY
-43 AETTPTAQIKTTNVD
+43 AETPNTAQIKTTNVD

-72 DYEVIHKDPT
+72 DYEVVHKDPT

-255 LDVISYVNKAKGD
+255 LDVINSVNKLKGD

-278 PNADAQAS
+278 PNADSQAS
-286 KIIFNRNFASRL
+286 KIIFNRNFAARL
-298 TRPSDNNGTMVIN
+298 TRPSDNNGTMVVN
-311 PPANSIGGNS
+311 PPANSTGGNS
-321 LDWMY
+321 LDWIY
-326 NTTGATIRSRSNS
+326 NTTGTTIRSRSNS

-655 PAAENA
+655 PAAENV

-671 SKTQVKLPHGY
+671 NKTQVKLPHGY

-723 DKALPAGITAITPAT
+723 DKALPAGITALTPAT
-738 VNDQYH
+738 VSDQYH
-744 DGDTINADDFQI
+744 DGDTINADSFQI
-756 PAENVVS
+756 PAENVVP
-763 STNPLYDASK
+763 STNPLYDANK

-894 DVTVDHADVTFTL
+894 DVTVDRGDVTFTL

-919 HKFVA
+919 HRFVA

-932 GIKDITPGNIENQ
+932 GIKDITPANVENQ

-953 ADGFEV
+953 ADSFEV

-986 VWEFIGWDKDNI
+986 VWEFVSWDKDNI
-998 TVDHSDDNLFT
+998 TVDHSDNNLFT
-1009 GTWRFSPYHHK
+1009 GTWKFMGYS
-1020 QTHEFVSGTD
+1020 
-1030 GKQLPE
+1030 
-1036 KILNMTPGEVDG
+1036 
-1048 LVTGNTAN
+1048 
-1056 PSTFTVADG
+1056 
-1065 DKTPDTNREYQV
+1065 
-1077 GKVQVV
+1077 
-1083 DGAGSWTFKSWDK
+1083 
-1096 DSETVNKTDVHFVGT
+1096 
-1111 WEYNEPSFGK
+1111 
-1121 THKYVSET
+1121 
-1129 EGMELPKVVTDTLPG
+1129 
-1144 NVTDAYKRGEV
+1144 
-1155 VNGDT
+1155 
-1160 IPNEVTDED
+1160 
-1169 NDGVW
+1169 
-1174 TTTGW
+1174 
-1179 KTKDV
+1179 
-1184 TIENSDPE
+1184 
-1192 FVAGWTFKANPH
+1192 H

-1214 PGKDLPKSIVD
+1214 PGKELPKSIVD

-1230 PADYTKGTEVP
+1230 PAKYTKGTEVP

-1251 DEDNDGV
+1251 DEDNDGT

-1291 GYEFKSTDPKRELP
+1291 GYEFKSSDPKRELP

-1341 IDWTFNKWDSSKKTI
+1341 IDWTFNKWDSPKKTI

-1369 KQREYKVTYK
+1369 KQREYRVTYK
-1379 FTSGTSGREL
+1379 FTSGTPGKEL
-1389 PKEVTDLLPKDN
+1389 PKEVTDLLPKDD
-1401 KIYVTGSKVKSNKPS
+1401 KTYVTGSKVKSNKPS
-1416 KTEVKVDGGT
+1416 KIEVKVDGGT

-1454 PEPAKPAAKP
+1454 PAPTPEPQKPAAKP

-1477 VGGITAIMTSIL
+1477 VGGIAAIMTSIL
-1489 AFFGIKRKSDD
+1489 AFFGIKRKSDE

>member
-15 SPGRRAIVA
+15 SSGRRAIVA

-32 SNVSGV
+32 SNVSGI

-43 AETTPTAQIKTTNVD
+43 AETPTTAQIKTTNVD

-72 DYEVIHKDPT
+72 DYEVVHKDPT

-220 NTLNSWYTMRA
+220 KTLNSWYTMRA

-255 LDVISYVNKAKGD
+255 LDVINSVNKLKGD

-278 PNADAQAS
+278 PNADSQAS
-286 KIIFNRNFASRL
+286 KIIFNRNFAARL
-298 TRPSDNNGTMVIN
+298 TRPSDNNGTMVVN
-311 PPANSIGGNS
+311 PPANSTGGNS

-426 SEDADPSTADW
+426 SEDADPSAADW

-573 VKDDAKNGVW
+573 VKDDTKNGVW

-623 GSTVPAEVNATLPAR
+623 GSAVPAEVNATLPAR

-655 PAAENA
+655 PAAENV

-671 SKTQVKLPHGY
+671 TKTQVKLPHGY
-682 ADFIGWDIPSATIN
+682 ADFVGWDIPSATIN

-738 VNDQYH
+738 VSDQYH
-744 DGDTINADDFQI
+744 DGDTINADTFQI
-756 PAENVVS
+756 PAENVVP
-763 STNPLYDASK
+763 STNPLYDANK

-820 ESVDGTPLPTELTAI
+820 ESVDGTPLPSELTAI

-894 DVTVDHADVTFTL
+894 DVTVDHGDVTFTL

-932 GIKDITPGNIENQ
+932 GIKDITPASVENQ

-953 ADGFEV
+953 ADSFEV
-959 PADKKPADGTEYADA
+959 PADKVPAAGTEYADA

-986 VWEFIGWDKDNI
+986 VWEFISWDKDNI

-1009 GTWRFSPYHHK
+1009 GTWKFMCYS
-1020 QTHEFVSGTD
+1020 
-1030 GKQLPE
+1030 
-1036 KILNMTPGEVDG
+1036 
-1048 LVTGNTAN
+1048 
-1056 PSTFTVADG
+1056 
-1065 DKTPDTNREYQV
+1065 
-1077 GKVQVV
+1077 
-1083 DGAGSWTFKSWDK
+1083 
-1096 DSETVNKTDVHFVGT
+1096 
-1111 WEYNEPSFGK
+1111 
-1121 THKYVSET
+1121 
-1129 EGMELPKVVTDTLPG
+1129 
-1144 NVTDAYKRGEV
+1144 
-1155 VNGDT
+1155 
-1160 IPNEVTDED
+1160 
-1169 NDGVW
+1169 
-1174 TTTGW
+1174 
-1179 KTKDV
+1179 
-1184 TIENSDPE
+1184 
-1192 FVAGWTFKANPH
+1192 H

-1230 PADYTKGTEVP
+1230 PAKYTKGTEVP

-1251 DEDNDGV
+1251 DEDNDGT

-1341 IDWTFNKWDSSKKTI
+1341 IDWTFNKWDSPKKTI

-1379 FTSGTSGREL
+1379 FTSGTPGKEL
-1389 PKEVTDLLPKDN
+1389 PKEVTDLLPKDD
-1401 KIYVTGSKVKSNKPS
+1401 KTYVTGSKVKSNKPS
-1416 KTEVKVDGGT
+1416 KTEVKVDSGT

-1454 PEPAKPAAKP
+1454 PAPTPEPQKPAAKP

-1477 VGGITAIMTSIL
+1477 VGGIAAILTSIL

>member
-32 SNVSGV
+32 SNVSGIV
-38 AKYAY
+38 KYAY
-43 AETTPTAQIKTTNVD
+43 AETPNTAQIKTTNVD

-72 DYEVIHKDPT
+72 DYEVVHKDPT

-278 PNADAQAS
+278 PNADSQAS
-286 KIIFNRNFASRL
+286 KIIFNRNFAARL

-371 TRIASYQDGKLV
+371 SRIASYQDGKLV

-623 GSTVPAEVNATLPAR
+623 GSAVPAEVNATLPAR

-655 PAAENA
+655 PAAENV
-661 MQPTDKGYDA
+661 MQTTDKGYDTT
-671 SKTQVKLPHGY
+671 KTQVKLPHGY
-682 ADFIGWDIPSATIN
+682 ADFISWDIPSATIN

-713 GKSHEFKSNT
+713 GKSHKFKSNT

-744 DGDTINADDFQI
+744 DGDTINADEFQI
-756 PAENVVS
+756 PAENVVP
-763 STNPLYDASK
+763 STNPLYDANK

-820 ESVDGTPLPTELTAI
+820 ESVDGTPLPSELTAI

-894 DVTVDHADVTFTL
+894 DVTVDHGDVTFTL

-932 GIKDITPGNIENQ
+932 GIKDITPVNVENQ
-945 YKPNEVIT
+945 YKHNEVIT

-959 PADKKPADGTEYADA
+959 PADKKPADGTEFADA

-1009 GTWRFSPYHHK
+1009 GTWKFMGYS
-1020 QTHEFVSGTD
+1020 
-1030 GKQLPE
+1030 
-1036 KILNMTPGEVDG
+1036 
-1048 LVTGNTAN
+1048 
-1056 PSTFTVADG
+1056 
-1065 DKTPDTNREYQV
+1065 
-1077 GKVQVV
+1077 
-1083 DGAGSWTFKSWDK
+1083 
-1096 DSETVNKTDVHFVGT
+1096 
-1111 WEYNEPSFGK
+1111 
-1121 THKYVSET
+1121 
-1129 EGMELPKVVTDTLPG
+1129 
-1144 NVTDAYKRGEV
+1144 
-1155 VNGDT
+1155 
-1160 IPNEVTDED
+1160 
-1169 NDGVW
+1169 
-1174 TTTGW
+1174 
-1179 KTKDV
+1179 
-1184 TIENSDPE
+1184 
-1192 FVAGWTFKANPH
+1192 H

-1214 PGKDLPKSIVD
+1214 PDKQLPKSIVD

-1230 PADYTKGTEVP
+1230 PAKYTKGTEVP
-1241 AKSEFEKTVK
+1241 AKSEFEKTIK
-1251 DEDNDGV
+1251 DEDNDGT

-1341 IDWTFNKWDSSKKTI
+1341 IDWTFNKWDSPKKTI

-1379 FTSGTSGREL
+1379 FTSGTPGKEL
-1389 PKEVTDLLPKDN
+1389 PKEVTDLLPKDD
-1401 KIYVTGSKVKSNKPS
+1401 KTYVTGSKVKSNTPS

-1454 PEPAKPAAKP
+1454 PAPTPEPQKPAAKP

-1469 DATTTAPV
+1469 DATTVAPA
-1477 VGGITAIMTSIL
+1477 VGGIAAIMTSIL

>member
-1 MFTIRKEYMDKRYN
+1 MGKRYN

-32 SNVSGV
+32 SNVSGIV
-38 AKYAY
+38 KSAY
-43 AETTPTAQIKTTNVD
+43 AETPTTAQIKTTNVD

-72 DYEVIHKDPT
+72 DYEVVHKDPT

-278 PNADAQAS
+278 PNADSQAS
-286 KIIFNRNFASRL
+286 KIIFNRNFAARL

-623 GSTVPAEVNATLPAR
+623 GSAVPAEVNATLPAR
-638 VGDLVDGTNVT
+638 VGDLIDGTNVT

-655 PAAENA
+655 PAAENV

-756 PAENVVS
+756 PAENVVPA
-763 STNPLYDASK
+763 TNPLYDANK

-835 TPASSNGYED
+835 TPASSNGYGD
-845 GTVLNADTFEVPAA
+845 GTILNADTFEVPAA

-894 DVTVDHADVTFTL
+894 DVTVDHGDVTFTL
-907 KWSYSEYKFGKQ
+907 KWSYQEYKFGKQ

-932 GIKDITPGNIENQ
+932 GIKDITPASVENQ

-986 VWEFIGWDKDNI
+986 VWEFVSWDKDNI

-1009 GTWRFSPYHHK
+1009 GTWKFMGYS
-1020 QTHEFVSGTD
+1020 
-1030 GKQLPE
+1030 
-1036 KILNMTPGEVDG
+1036 
-1048 LVTGNTAN
+1048 
-1056 PSTFTVADG
+1056 
-1065 DKTPDTNREYQV
+1065 
-1077 GKVQVV
+1077 
-1083 DGAGSWTFKSWDK
+1083 
-1096 DSETVNKTDVHFVGT
+1096 
-1111 WEYNEPSFGK
+1111 
-1121 THKYVSET
+1121 
-1129 EGMELPKVVTDTLPG
+1129 
-1144 NVTDAYKRGEV
+1144 
-1155 VNGDT
+1155 
-1160 IPNEVTDED
+1160 
-1169 NDGVW
+1169 
-1174 TTTGW
+1174 
-1179 KTKDV
+1179 
-1184 TIENSDPE
+1184 
-1192 FVAGWTFKANPH
+1192 H

-1214 PGKDLPKSIVD
+1214 PGKELPKSIVD

-1230 PADYTKGTEVP
+1230 PAKYTKGTEVP
-1241 AKSEFEKTVK
+1241 AKFEFEKTVK
-1251 DEDNDGV
+1251 DDENDGT

-1341 IDWTFNKWDSSKKTI
+1341 IDWTFNKWDSPKKTI

-1379 FTSGTSGREL
+1379 FTSGTPGKEL
-1389 PKEVTDLLPKDN
+1389 PKEVTDLLPKDD
-1401 KIYVTGSKVKSNKPS
+1401 KTYATGSKVKSNKPS

-1469 DATTTAPV
+1469 DATTVAPA
-1477 VGGITAIMTSIL
+1477 VGGIAAIMTSIL
-1489 AFFGIKRKSDD
+1489 AFFGIKRKSDE

>member
-1 MFTIRKEYMDKRYN
+1 MDKRHN

-32 SNVSGV
+32 SNVSGIV
-38 AKYAY
+38 KSAY
-43 AETTPTAQIKTTNVD
+43 AETPTTAQIKTTNVD

-255 LDVISYVNKAKGD
+255 LDVINSVNKLKGD

-278 PNADAQAS
+278 PNADSQAS
-286 KIIFNRNFASRL
+286 KIIFNRNFAARL
-298 TRPSDNNGTMVIN
+298 TRPSDNNGTMVVN
-311 PPANSIGGNS
+311 PPANSTGGNS

-326 NTTGATIRSRSNS
+326 NTTGTTIRSRSNS

-504 VTRTQ
+504 VTHTQ

-528 DVTTLTPGTTE
+528 DITTLTPGTTE

-591 NETLDH
+591 NETLNN

-623 GSTVPAEVNATLPAR
+623 GSAVPAEVNATLPAR

-655 PAAENA
+655 PAAENV
-661 MQPTDKGYDA
+661 MQPADKGYDA
-671 SKTQVKLPHGY
+671 TKTQVKLPHGY
-682 ADFIGWDIPSATIN
+682 ADFISWDIPSATIN

-723 DKALPAGITAITPAT
+723 DKALPAGITALTPTT

-756 PAENVVS
+756 PAENVVP
-763 STNPLYDASK
+763 STNPLYDANK

-907 KWSYSEYKFGKQ
+907 KWSYTEYKFGKQ

-932 GIKDITPGNIENQ
+932 GIKDITPANIENQ

-953 ADGFEV
+953 ADSFEV

-986 VWEFIGWDKDNI
+986 VWEFVSWDKDNI
-998 TVDHSDDNLFT
+998 TVDHSDANLFT
-1009 GTWRFSPYHHK
+1009 GTWKFMGYS
-1020 QTHEFVSGTD
+1020 
-1030 GKQLPE
+1030 
-1036 KILNMTPGEVDG
+1036 
-1048 LVTGNTAN
+1048 
-1056 PSTFTVADG
+1056 
-1065 DKTPDTNREYQV
+1065 
-1077 GKVQVV
+1077 
-1083 DGAGSWTFKSWDK
+1083 
-1096 DSETVNKTDVHFVGT
+1096 
-1111 WEYNEPSFGK
+1111 
-1121 THKYVSET
+1121 
-1129 EGMELPKVVTDTLPG
+1129 
-1144 NVTDAYKRGEV
+1144 
-1155 VNGDT
+1155 
-1160 IPNEVTDED
+1160 
-1169 NDGVW
+1169 
-1174 TTTGW
+1174 
-1179 KTKDV
+1179 
-1184 TIENSDPE
+1184 
-1192 FVAGWTFKANPH
+1192 H

-1214 PGKDLPKSIVD
+1214 PDKQLPKSIVD

-1230 PADYTKGTEVP
+1230 PAKYTKGTEVP

-1251 DEDNDGV
+1251 DDENDGT

-1341 IDWTFNKWDSSKKTI
+1341 IDWTFNKWDSPKKTI

-1379 FTSGTSGREL
+1379 FTSGTPGKEL
-1389 PKEVTDLLPKDN
+1389 PKEVTDLLPKDD
-1401 KIYVTGSKVKSNKPS
+1401 KTYVTGSKVKSTKPS

-1454 PEPAKPAAKP
+1454 PAPTPEPQKPAAKP

-1477 VGGITAIMTSIL
+1477 VGGIAAIMTSIL

>member
-1 MFTIRKEYMDKRYN
+1 MDKRYN

-32 SNVSGV
+32 SNVSGIV
-38 AKYAY
+38 KSAY
-43 AETTPTAQIKTTNVD
+43 AETPNTAQIKTTNVD

-202 TGEPN
+202 TGEPGS
-207 AAPYVHPVQGSKQ
+207 APYVHPVQGSKQ

-255 LDVISYVNKAKGD
+255 LDVINYVNKAKGD

-278 PNADAQAS
+278 PNADSQAS
-286 KIIFNRNFASRL
+286 KIIFNRNFAARL

-437 RKLPPNKYTI
+437 QKLPPNKYTI

-623 GSTVPAEVNATLPAR
+623 GSAVPAEVNATLPAR

-655 PAAENA
+655 PAAENV

-671 SKTQVKLPHGY
+671 TKTQVKLPHGY
-682 ADFIGWDIPSATIN
+682 ADFISWDIPSATIN

-744 DGDTINADDFQI
+744 DGDTINADEFQI
-756 PAENVVS
+756 PADHVVP
-763 STNPLYDASK
+763 STNPLYDANK

-859 NKVDASDKLY
+859 NKVDANDKLY

-894 DVTVDHADVTFTL
+894 DVTVDHGDVTFTL

-932 GIKDITPGNIENQ
+932 GIKDITPANVENQ

-953 ADGFEV
+953 ADSFEV

-986 VWEFIGWDKDNI
+986 VWEFVSWDKDNI

-1009 GTWRFSPYHHK
+1009 GTWKFMGYS
-1020 QTHEFVSGTD
+1020 
-1030 GKQLPE
+1030 
-1036 KILNMTPGEVDG
+1036 
-1048 LVTGNTAN
+1048 
-1056 PSTFTVADG
+1056 
-1065 DKTPDTNREYQV
+1065 
-1077 GKVQVV
+1077 
-1083 DGAGSWTFKSWDK
+1083 
-1096 DSETVNKTDVHFVGT
+1096 
-1111 WEYNEPSFGK
+1111 
-1121 THKYVSET
+1121 
-1129 EGMELPKVVTDTLPG
+1129 
-1144 NVTDAYKRGEV
+1144 
-1155 VNGDT
+1155 
-1160 IPNEVTDED
+1160 
-1169 NDGVW
+1169 
-1174 TTTGW
+1174 
-1179 KTKDV
+1179 
-1184 TIENSDPE
+1184 
-1192 FVAGWTFKANPH
+1192 H

-1214 PGKDLPKSIVD
+1214 PGKELPKSIVD

-1230 PADYTKGTEVP
+1230 PAKYTKGAEVP

-1251 DEDNDGV
+1251 DEDNDGT

-1291 GYEFKSTDPKRELP
+1291 GYEFKSSDPKRELP

-1341 IDWTFNKWDSSKKTI
+1341 IDWTFNKWDSPKKTI

-1379 FTSGTSGREL
+1379 FTSGTPGKEL
-1389 PKEVTDLLPKDN
+1389 PKEVTDLLPKDD
-1401 KIYVTGSKVKSNKPS
+1401 KTYVTGAEVKSTKPT

-1454 PEPAKPAAKP
+1454 PEPAKPATKP

-1469 DATTTAPV
+1469 DATTVAPA
-1477 VGGITAIMTSIL
+1477 VGGIAAIMTSIL

>member
-1 MFTIRKEYMDKRYN
+1 MDKRYN

-72 DYEVIHKDPT
+72 DYEVVHKDPT

-151 YDAIDYSGTSYASTS
+151 YDAIDYSGTSYAATS

-189 ENGVVQFTNYNFY
+189 ENGVVQFTNYNSY

-207 AAPYVHPVQGSKQ
+207 AAPYIHPVQGSKQ

-278 PNADAQAS
+278 PNADSQAS
-286 KIIFNRNFASRL
+286 KIIFNRNFAARL

-326 NTTGATIRSRSNS
+326 NTTGTTIRSRSNS

-447 DTTGQKLKVNIDKSQ
+447 DTTGQRLKVNIDKSQ

-528 DVTTLTPGTTE
+528 NITTLTPGTTE

-573 VKDDAKNGVW
+573 VKDDTKNGVW

-623 GSTVPAEVNATLPAR
+623 GSEVPAEVNATLPAR
-638 VGDLVDGTNVT
+638 VGELVDGTNVT

-655 PAAENA
+655 PAAENV
-661 MQPTDKGYDA
+661 MRSTDKGYDA
-671 SKTQVKLPHGY
+671 TKTQVKLPHGY
-682 ADFIGWDIPSATIN
+682 ADFVNWDIPSATIN

-723 DKALPAGITAITPAT
+723 DKALPAGITALTPAT
-738 VNDQYH
+738 VNDHYH
-744 DGDTINADDFQI
+744 DGDTINADEFQI
-756 PAENVVS
+756 PAENVVP
-763 STNPLYDASK
+763 STNPLYDANK
-773 VQYLDEHGVWT
+773 TQYLDEHGVWT

-820 ESVDGTPLPTELTAI
+820 ESVDGTPLPSELTAI

-894 DVTVDHADVTFTL
+894 DVTVDHGDVTFTL

-932 GIKDITPGNIENQ
+932 GIKDITPANVENQ

-959 PADKKPADGTEYADA
+959 PSDKKPADGTEYADA

-1009 GTWRFSPYHHK
+1009 GTWKFMGYS
-1020 QTHEFVSGTD
+1020 
-1030 GKQLPE
+1030 
-1036 KILNMTPGEVDG
+1036 
-1048 LVTGNTAN
+1048 
-1056 PSTFTVADG
+1056 
-1065 DKTPDTNREYQV
+1065 
-1077 GKVQVV
+1077 
-1083 DGAGSWTFKSWDK
+1083 
-1096 DSETVNKTDVHFVGT
+1096 
-1111 WEYNEPSFGK
+1111 
-1121 THKYVSET
+1121 
-1129 EGMELPKVVTDTLPG
+1129 
-1144 NVTDAYKRGEV
+1144 
-1155 VNGDT
+1155 
-1160 IPNEVTDED
+1160 
-1169 NDGVW
+1169 
-1174 TTTGW
+1174 
-1179 KTKDV
+1179 
-1184 TIENSDPE
+1184 
-1192 FVAGWTFKANPH
+1192 H

-1214 PGKDLPKSIVD
+1214 PDKQLPKSIVD

-1230 PADYTKGTEVP
+1230 PAKYTKGTEVP

-1251 DEDNDGV
+1251 DEDNDGT
-1258 WTFKSYDHDKQTVE
+1258 WAFKSYDHDKQTVE
-1272 KSDIKFVGTWE
+1272 KSDIKFVGTWK

-1341 IDWTFNKWDSSKKTI
+1341 IDWTFNKWDSPKKTI

-1379 FTSGTSGREL
+1379 FTSGTPGKEL
-1389 PKEVTDLLPKDN
+1389 PKEVTDLLPKDD
-1401 KIYVTGSKVKSNKPS
+1401 KTYVTGSKVKSTKPT

-1454 PEPAKPAAKP
+1454 PAPTSEPQKPAAKP

-1469 DATTTAPV
+1469 DATTVAPA
-1477 VGGITAIMTSIL
+1477 VGGIAAILTSIL
-1489 AFFGIKRKSDD
+1489 AFFGIKRKSDE

>member
-32 SNVSGV
+32 SNVSGIV
-38 AKYAY
+38 KSAY
-43 AETTPTAQIKTTNVD
+43 AETPTTAQIKTTNVD

-278 PNADAQAS
+278 PNADSQAS
-286 KIIFNRNFASRL
+286 KIIFNRNFAARL

-559 PDTSYKGYDASKVQ
+559 PDTSYKGYDTSKVQ
-573 VKDDAKNGVW
+573 VKDDTKNGVW

-605 WAFTPNAYAQTYK
+605 WVFTPNAYAQTYK

-623 GSTVPAEVNATLPAR
+623 GSAVPAEVNATLPAR

-655 PAAENA
+655 PAAENV

-682 ADFIGWDIPSATIN
+682 ANFVNWDIPSATIN

-723 DKALPAGITAITPAT
+723 DKALPAGITALIPAT

-756 PAENVVS
+756 PAENVVP
-763 STNPLYDASK
+763 STNPLYDANK

-807 TYQANSYAKNHKF
+807 TYQANSYAKSHKF

-869 QEGKTQFRSNDGMG
+869 QEGKTQFRSNDGVG

-932 GIKDITPGNIENQ
+932 GIKDITPANVENQ

-953 ADGFEV
+953 ADSFEV
-959 PADKKPADGTEYADA
+959 PADKKPTDGTEYADA

-1009 GTWRFSPYHHK
+1009 GTWKFMGYS
-1020 QTHEFVSGTD
+1020 
-1030 GKQLPE
+1030 
-1036 KILNMTPGEVDG
+1036 
-1048 LVTGNTAN
+1048 
-1056 PSTFTVADG
+1056 
-1065 DKTPDTNREYQV
+1065 
-1077 GKVQVV
+1077 
-1083 DGAGSWTFKSWDK
+1083 
-1096 DSETVNKTDVHFVGT
+1096 
-1111 WEYNEPSFGK
+1111 
-1121 THKYVSET
+1121 
-1129 EGMELPKVVTDTLPG
+1129 
-1144 NVTDAYKRGEV
+1144 
-1155 VNGDT
+1155 
-1160 IPNEVTDED
+1160 
-1169 NDGVW
+1169 
-1174 TTTGW
+1174 
-1179 KTKDV
+1179 
-1184 TIENSDPE
+1184 
-1192 FVAGWTFKANPH
+1192 H

-1214 PGKDLPKSIVD
+1214 PGKELPKSIVD

-1230 PADYTKGTEVP
+1230 PAKYTKGTEVP

-1251 DEDNDGV
+1251 DEDNDGT
-1258 WTFKSYDHDKQTVE
+1258 WTFKSYDHDKQTIE
-1272 KSDIKFVGTWE
+1272 KSDIKFDGTWE

-1341 IDWTFNKWDSSKKTI
+1341 IDWTFNKWDSPKKTI

-1379 FTSGTSGREL
+1379 FTSGTPGKEL
-1389 PKEVTDLLPKDN
+1389 PKEVTDLLPKDD
-1401 KIYVTGSKVKSNKPS
+1401 KTYVTGSKVKSNKPS

-1454 PEPAKPAAKP
+1454 PEPAKP

-1469 DATTTAPV
+1469 DATTVAPA
-1477 VGGITAIMTSIL
+1477 VGGIAAIMTSIL

>member
-1 MFTIRKEYMDKRYN
+1 MDKRYN

-32 SNVSGV
+32 SNVSGIV
-38 AKYAY
+38 KSAY
-43 AETTPTAQIKTTNVD
+43 AETPNTAQIKTTNVD

-72 DYEVIHKDPT
+72 DYEVVHKDPT

-278 PNADAQAS
+278 PNADSQAS
-286 KIIFNRNFASRL
+286 KIIFNRNFAARL

-437 RKLPPNKYTI
+437 RKLPANKYTI

-483 DTSIINNQATV
+483 DISIINNQATV

-638 VGDLVDGTNVT
+638 VGDLIDGTNVT

-655 PAAENA
+655 PAAENV
-661 MQPTDKGYDA
+661 MQATDKGYDA
-671 SKTQVKLPHGY
+671 TKTQVKLPHGY

-738 VNDQYH
+738 VNDQYR
-744 DGDTINADDFQI
+744 DGDTINADSFQI
-756 PAENVVS
+756 PAENVVP
-763 STNPLYDASK
+763 STNPLYDANK

-795 VDHADTH
+795 VDHANTH

-820 ESVDGTPLPTELTAI
+820 ESVGGTPLPTELTAI

-894 DVTVDHADVTFTL
+894 DVTVDHGDVTFTL
-907 KWSYSEYKFGKQ
+907 KWSYQEYKFGKQ

-932 GIKDITPGNIENQ
+932 GIKDITPANIENQ

-986 VWEFIGWDKDNI
+986 VWEFVSWDKDNI

-1009 GTWRFSPYHHK
+1009 GTWKFMGYS
-1020 QTHEFVSGTD
+1020 
-1030 GKQLPE
+1030 
-1036 KILNMTPGEVDG
+1036 
-1048 LVTGNTAN
+1048 
-1056 PSTFTVADG
+1056 
-1065 DKTPDTNREYQV
+1065 
-1077 GKVQVV
+1077 
-1083 DGAGSWTFKSWDK
+1083 
-1096 DSETVNKTDVHFVGT
+1096 
-1111 WEYNEPSFGK
+1111 
-1121 THKYVSET
+1121 
-1129 EGMELPKVVTDTLPG
+1129 
-1144 NVTDAYKRGEV
+1144 
-1155 VNGDT
+1155 
-1160 IPNEVTDED
+1160 
-1169 NDGVW
+1169 
-1174 TTTGW
+1174 
-1179 KTKDV
+1179 
-1184 TIENSDPE
+1184 
-1192 FVAGWTFKANPH
+1192 H

-1214 PGKDLPKSIVD
+1214 PGKELPKSIVD

-1230 PADYTKGTEVP
+1230 PAKYTKGTEVP

-1251 DEDNDGV
+1251 DEDNDGT

-1272 KSDIKFVGTWE
+1272 KSDIKFAGTWE

-1329 IPNDPVYDPELD
+1329 IPNDPVYDPGLD
-1341 IDWTFNKWDSSKKTI
+1341 IDWTFNKWDSPKKTI

-1379 FTSGTSGREL
+1379 FTSGTSGKEL
-1389 PKEVTDLLPKDN
+1389 PKEVTDLLPKDD
-1401 KIYVTGSKVKSNKPS
+1401 KAYVTGSKVKSNKPS

-1454 PEPAKPAAKP
+1454 PAPTPEPQKPVAKT

-1469 DATTTAPV
+1469 DATTVAPA
-1477 VGGITAIMTSIL
+1477 VGGIAAIMTSIL

>member
-1 MFTIRKEYMDKRYN
+1 MDKRYN

-32 SNVSGV
+32 SNVSGIV
-38 AKYAY
+38 KSAY
-43 AETTPTAQIKTTNVD
+43 AETPTAAQIKTTNVD

-72 DYEVIHKDPT
+72 DYEVVHKDPT

-278 PNADAQAS
+278 PNADSQAS
-286 KIIFNRNFASRL
+286 KIIFNRNFAARL

-311 PPANSIGGNS
+311 PPANSTGGNS

-437 RKLPPNKYTI
+437 RKLPASRYTV
-447 DTTGQKLKVNIDKSQ
+447 DTTGQRLKVNIDKSQ

-573 VKDDAKNGVW
+573 VKDDTKNGVW

-623 GSTVPAEVNATLPAR
+623 GSAVPAEVNATLPAR

-655 PAAENA
+655 PAAENV

-671 SKTQVKLPHGY
+671 TKTQVKLPHGY

-744 DGDTINADDFQI
+744 DGDTINADEFQI
-756 PAENVVS
+756 PAENVVP
-763 STNPLYDASK
+763 STNPLYAANK

-820 ESVDGTPLPTELTAI
+820 ESVDGTPLPSELTAI

-907 KWSYSEYKFGKQ
+907 KWSYQEYKFGKQ

-932 GIKDITPGNIENQ
+932 GIKDITPVNVENQ

-959 PADKKPADGTEYADA
+959 PADKKPTDGTEYADA

-1009 GTWRFSPYHHK
+1009 GTWKF
-1020 QTHEFVSGTD
+1020 
-1030 GKQLPE
+1030 
-1036 KILNMTPGEVDG
+1036 
-1048 LVTGNTAN
+1048 
-1056 PSTFTVADG
+1056 
-1065 DKTPDTNREYQV
+1065 
-1077 GKVQVV
+1077 
-1083 DGAGSWTFKSWDK
+1083 
-1096 DSETVNKTDVHFVGT
+1096 
-1111 WEYNEPSFGK
+1111 
-1121 THKYVSET
+1121 
-1129 EGMELPKVVTDTLPG
+1129 
-1144 NVTDAYKRGEV
+1144 
-1155 VNGDT
+1155 NGY
-1160 IPNEVTDED
+1160 
-1169 NDGVW
+1169 
-1174 TTTGW
+1174 
-1179 KTKDV
+1179 
-1184 TIENSDPE
+1184 S
-1192 FVAGWTFKANPH
+1192 H

-1214 PGKDLPKSIVD
+1214 PDKQLPKSIVD

-1230 PADYTKGTEVP
+1230 PAKYTKGTEVP
-1241 AKSEFEKTVK
+1241 TKSEFEKTVK
-1251 DEDNDGV
+1251 DEDNDGT

-1283 FTPNTYPV
+1283 FNPNTYPV

-1341 IDWTFNKWDSSKKTI
+1341 IDWTFNKWDSPKKTI

-1379 FTSGTSGREL
+1379 FTSGTPGKEL
-1389 PKEVTDLLPKDN
+1389 PKEVTDLLPKDD
-1401 KIYVTGSKVKSNKPS
+1401 KTYVTGSKVKSNTPS

-1469 DATTTAPV
+1469 DATTAAPL
-1477 VGGITAIMTSIL
+1477 VGGIAAIMTSIL
-1489 AFFGIKRKSDD
+1489 AFFGIKRKSDE

>member
-1 MFTIRKEYMDKRYN
+1 MDKRYN

-32 SNVSGV
+32 SNVSGIV
-38 AKYAY
+38 KSAY
-43 AETTPTAQIKTTNVD
+43 AETPTTAQIKTTNVD

-102 PTSIIQF
+102 PTKIIQF

-129 FKNTGYYFGRQTN
+129 FKNTGYYFGKQTN
-142 VRMKVNRVY
+142 VRVKVNRVY

-166 TRERRMSKPGDE
+166 TRERRMSKSEDE
-178 VMFAELDNAAG
+178 VMFGELDNAAG
-189 ENGVVQFTNYNFY
+189 ENGVFQFTNYSFY
-202 TGEPN
+202 TGEPG

-220 NTLNSWYTMRA
+220 NTLSSWYTMRA

-255 LDVISYVNKAKGD
+255 IDVINWVNKQKGD
-268 GAGQNEMFEL
+268 GAGQNESFEL
-278 PNADAQAS
+278 PNADSQAA
-286 KIIFNRNFASRL
+286 KIIFNQGFAARL
-298 TRPSDNNGTMVIN
+298 TQPSNNNGTMVIN

-326 NTTGATIRSRSNS
+326 NTTGTTIRSRSNA
-339 LTFTSGSADASGT
+339 LTFTSASADASGT

-371 TRIASYQDGKLV
+371 SRIASYQDGKLV

-521 DGSQLPG
+521 DGSQLPS
-528 DVTTLTPGTTE
+528 DITTLTPGTTE

-623 GSTVPAEVNATLPAR
+623 GSAVPAEVNATLPAR
-638 VGDLVDGTNVT
+638 VGDLIDGTNVT

-655 PAAENA
+655 PAAENV
-661 MQPTDKGYDA
+661 MKPTDKGYDA
-671 SKTQVKLPHGY
+671 TKTQVKLPHGY
-682 ADFIGWDIPSATIN
+682 ADFISWDIPSATIN

-756 PAENVVS
+756 PAENVVP
-763 STNPLYDASK
+763 STNPLYDANK

-835 TPASSNGYED
+835 TPASSSGYED

-859 NKVDASDKLY
+859 NKVDASDNLY

-894 DVTVDHADVTFTL
+894 DVAVDHGDVTFTL

-932 GIKDITPGNIENQ
+932 GIKDITPASVENQ

-953 ADGFEV
+953 ADSFEV

-1009 GTWRFSPYHHK
+1009 GTWKF
-1020 QTHEFVSGTD
+1020 
-1030 GKQLPE
+1030 
-1036 KILNMTPGEVDG
+1036 
-1048 LVTGNTAN
+1048 
-1056 PSTFTVADG
+1056 
-1065 DKTPDTNREYQV
+1065 
-1077 GKVQVV
+1077 
-1083 DGAGSWTFKSWDK
+1083 
-1096 DSETVNKTDVHFVGT
+1096 
-1111 WEYNEPSFGK
+1111 
-1121 THKYVSET
+1121 
-1129 EGMELPKVVTDTLPG
+1129 
-1144 NVTDAYKRGEV
+1144 
-1155 VNGDT
+1155 NGY
-1160 IPNEVTDED
+1160 
-1169 NDGVW
+1169 
-1174 TTTGW
+1174 
-1179 KTKDV
+1179 
-1184 TIENSDPE
+1184 S
-1192 FVAGWTFKANPH
+1192 H

-1214 PGKDLPKSIVD
+1214 PGKELPKSIVD

-1230 PADYTKGTEVP
+1230 PAKYTKGTEVP
-1241 AKSEFEKTVK
+1241 AKPEFEKTVK
-1251 DEDNDGV
+1251 DEDNDGT

-1341 IDWTFNKWDSSKKTI
+1341 IDWTFNKWDSPKKTI

-1379 FTSGTSGREL
+1379 FTSGTPGKEL
-1389 PKEVTDLLPKDN
+1389 PKEVTDLLPKDD
-1401 KIYVTGSKVKSNKPS
+1401 KTYVTGSKVMSNKPS

-1454 PEPAKPAAKP
+1454 PEPAKPTAKP

-1469 DATTTAPV
+1469 DATTAAPA
-1477 VGGITAIMTSIL
+1477 VGGIAAIMTSIL

>member
-43 AETTPTAQIKTTNVD
+43 AQTPTAAQIKTTNVD

-72 DYEVIHKDPT
+72 DYEVVHKDPT

-278 PNADAQAS
+278 PNADSQAA
-286 KIIFNRNFASRL
+286 KIIFNRNFAARL

-528 DVTTLTPGTTE
+528 DITTLTPGTTE

-623 GSTVPAEVNATLPAR
+623 GSAVPAEVNATLPAR

-655 PAAENA
+655 PAAENV

-671 SKTQVKLPHGY
+671 TKTQVKLPHGY

-723 DKALPAGITAITPAT
+723 NKALPAGITAITPAT
-738 VNDQYH
+738 VSDQYH

-756 PAENVVS
+756 PAENVVP
-763 STNPLYDASK
+763 STNPLYDANK

-859 NKVDASDKLY
+859 NKVDVSDKLY
-869 QEGKTQFRSNDGMG
+869 QDGKTQFRSNDGMG

-894 DVTVDHADVTFTL
+894 DVTVDHGDVTFTL

-932 GIKDITPGNIENQ
+932 GIKDITPANVENQ

-998 TVDHSDDNLFT
+998 TVDHSDANLFT
-1009 GTWRFSPYHHK
+1009 GTWKFMGYS
-1020 QTHEFVSGTD
+1020 
-1030 GKQLPE
+1030 
-1036 KILNMTPGEVDG
+1036 
-1048 LVTGNTAN
+1048 
-1056 PSTFTVADG
+1056 
-1065 DKTPDTNREYQV
+1065 
-1077 GKVQVV
+1077 
-1083 DGAGSWTFKSWDK
+1083 
-1096 DSETVNKTDVHFVGT
+1096 
-1111 WEYNEPSFGK
+1111 
-1121 THKYVSET
+1121 
-1129 EGMELPKVVTDTLPG
+1129 
-1144 NVTDAYKRGEV
+1144 
-1155 VNGDT
+1155 
-1160 IPNEVTDED
+1160 
-1169 NDGVW
+1169 
-1174 TTTGW
+1174 
-1179 KTKDV
+1179 
-1184 TIENSDPE
+1184 
-1192 FVAGWTFKANPH
+1192 H
-1204 KATYEFVSGT
+1204 KATYEFASGT

-1230 PADYTKGTEVP
+1230 PAKYTKGTEVP

-1251 DEDNDGV
+1251 DEDNDGT

-1283 FTPNTYPV
+1283 FVPNTYPV

-1341 IDWTFNKWDSSKKTI
+1341 IDWTFNKWDSPKKTI

-1379 FTSGTSGREL
+1379 FTSGTPGKEL
-1389 PKEVTDLLPKDN
+1389 PKEVTDLLPKDD
-1401 KIYVTGSKVKSNKPS
+1401 KTYVTGSKVKSNKPS

-1444 FAGEWVFEAD
+1444 FTGEWVFEAD
-1454 PEPAKPAAKP
+1454 PEPQKPAAKP

-1469 DATTTAPV
+1469 DATTVAPA
-1477 VGGITAIMTSIL
+1477 VGGIAAIMTSIL
-1489 AFFGIKRKSDD
+1489 AFFGIKRKSDE

>member
-43 AETTPTAQIKTTNVD
+43 AETPTTAQIKTTNVD
-58 LAKLKLQKLNLNMN
+58 LSKLKLQKLNLNMN
-72 DYEVIHKDPT
+72 DYEVVHKDPT

-255 LDVISYVNKAKGD
+255 LDVINYVNKAKGD

-278 PNADAQAS
+278 PNADSQAS
-286 KIIFNRNFASRL
+286 KIIFNRNFAARL
-298 TRPSDNNGTMVIN
+298 TRPSDNNGTMVIS

-623 GSTVPAEVNATLPAR
+623 GSAVPAEVNATLPAR

-655 PAAENA
+655 PAAENV
-661 MQPTDKGYDA
+661 MQPTDKGYDTT
-671 SKTQVKLPHGY
+671 KTQVKLPHGY

-713 GKSHEFKSNT
+713 GKSHEFKSHT

-738 VNDQYH
+738 VSDQYH
-744 DGDTINADDFQI
+744 DGDTINADSFQI
-756 PAENVVS
+756 PAENVVP
-763 STNPLYDASK
+763 STNPLYDANK

-894 DVTVDHADVTFTL
+894 DVTVDHGDVTFTL
-907 KWSYSEYKFGKQ
+907 KWSYQEYKFGKQ

-932 GIKDITPGNIENQ
+932 GIKDITPASVENQ

-986 VWEFIGWDKDNI
+986 VWEFVNWDKDNI

-1009 GTWRFSPYHHK
+1009 GTWKFMGYS
-1020 QTHEFVSGTD
+1020 
-1030 GKQLPE
+1030 
-1036 KILNMTPGEVDG
+1036 
-1048 LVTGNTAN
+1048 
-1056 PSTFTVADG
+1056 
-1065 DKTPDTNREYQV
+1065 
-1077 GKVQVV
+1077 
-1083 DGAGSWTFKSWDK
+1083 
-1096 DSETVNKTDVHFVGT
+1096 
-1111 WEYNEPSFGK
+1111 
-1121 THKYVSET
+1121 
-1129 EGMELPKVVTDTLPG
+1129 
-1144 NVTDAYKRGEV
+1144 
-1155 VNGDT
+1155 
-1160 IPNEVTDED
+1160 
-1169 NDGVW
+1169 
-1174 TTTGW
+1174 
-1179 KTKDV
+1179 
-1184 TIENSDPE
+1184 
-1192 FVAGWTFKANPH
+1192 H

-1214 PGKDLPKSIVD
+1214 PGKELPKSIVD

-1230 PADYTKGTEVP
+1230 PAKYTKGTEVP

-1251 DEDNDGV
+1251 DEDNDGT

-1341 IDWTFNKWDSSKKTI
+1341 IDWTFNKWDSPKKTI

-1379 FTSGTSGREL
+1379 FTSGTPGKEL
-1389 PKEVTDLLPKDN
+1389 PKEVTDLLPKDD
-1401 KIYVTGSKVKSNKPS
+1401 KTYVTGSKVKSKVPS

-1454 PEPAKPAAKP
+1454 PAPTPEPQKPAAKP

-1469 DATTTAPV
+1469 DATTVAPA
-1477 VGGITAIMTSIL
+1477 VGGIAAIMTSIL

>member
-1 MFTIRKEYMDKRYN
+1 MDKRYN

-38 AKYAY
+38 VKSAY
-43 AETTPTAQIKTTNVD
+43 AETPNTAQIKTTNVD

-72 DYEVIHKDPT
+72 DYEVVHKDPT

-166 TRERRMSKPGDE
+166 TRERRMSKSGDE

-255 LDVISYVNKAKGD
+255 LDVINYVNKAKGD

-286 KIIFNRNFASRL
+286 KIIFNRNFAARL
-298 TRPSDNNGTMVIN
+298 TRPSDNNGTMVVN
-311 PPANSIGGNS
+311 PPANSTGGNS

-326 NTTGATIRSRSNS
+326 NTTGTTIRSRSNS

-528 DVTTLTPGTTE
+528 DITTLTPGTTE

-623 GSTVPAEVNATLPAR
+623 GSAVPAEVNATIPAR

-655 PAAENA
+655 PAAENV
-661 MQPTDKGYDA
+661 MQPTDKGYDTT
-671 SKTQVKLPHGY
+671 KTQVKLPHGY

-744 DGDTINADDFQI
+744 DGDTINADTFQI
-756 PAENVVS
+756 PAENIVP
-763 STNPLYDASK
+763 STNPLYDANK

-784 ADDAWDKSNVV
+784 ADDTWDKSNVV

-835 TPASSNGYED
+835 TPASSDGYED

-894 DVTVDHADVTFTL
+894 DVTVDHGDVTFTL

-932 GIKDITPGNIENQ
+932 GIKDITPANIENQ

-986 VWEFIGWDKDNI
+986 VWEFVSWDKDNI

-1009 GTWRFSPYHHK
+1009 GTWKF
-1020 QTHEFVSGTD
+1020 
-1030 GKQLPE
+1030 
-1036 KILNMTPGEVDG
+1036 
-1048 LVTGNTAN
+1048 
-1056 PSTFTVADG
+1056 
-1065 DKTPDTNREYQV
+1065 
-1077 GKVQVV
+1077 
-1083 DGAGSWTFKSWDK
+1083 
-1096 DSETVNKTDVHFVGT
+1096 
-1111 WEYNEPSFGK
+1111 
-1121 THKYVSET
+1121 
-1129 EGMELPKVVTDTLPG
+1129 
-1144 NVTDAYKRGEV
+1144 
-1155 VNGDT
+1155 NGY
-1160 IPNEVTDED
+1160 
-1169 NDGVW
+1169 
-1174 TTTGW
+1174 
-1179 KTKDV
+1179 
-1184 TIENSDPE
+1184 S
-1192 FVAGWTFKANPH
+1192 H

-1214 PGKDLPKSIVD
+1214 PGKELPKSIVD

-1230 PADYTKGTEVP
+1230 PAKYTKGTEVP
-1241 AKSEFEKTVK
+1241 AKSEFEKAVK
-1251 DEDNDGV
+1251 DEDNDGT

-1291 GYEFKSTDPKRELP
+1291 GYEFRSTDPKRELP

-1341 IDWTFNKWDSSKKTI
+1341 IDWTFNKWDSPKKTI

-1379 FTSGTSGREL
+1379 FTSGTPGKEL
-1389 PKEVTDLLPKDN
+1389 PKEVTDLLPKDD
-1401 KIYVTGSKVKSNKPS
+1401 KTYVTGSKVTSNKPS

-1426 WKFKEFPPELTID
+1426 WKFKEFPPELTIA

-1444 FAGEWVFEAD
+1444 FAGEWVFETDPAPT
-1454 PEPAKPAAKP
+1454 PEPQKPAAKP

-1469 DATTTAPV
+1469 DATTVASA
-1477 VGGITAIMTSIL
+1477 VGGIAAIMTSIL

>member
-1 MFTIRKEYMDKRYN
+1 MDKRYN

-32 SNVSGV
+32 SNVSGIV
-38 AKYAY
+38 KSAY
-43 AETTPTAQIKTTNVD
+43 AETPTTAQIKTTNVD

-72 DYEVIHKDPT
+72 DYEVVHKDPT

-268 GAGQNEMFEL
+268 GAGQNESFEL

-286 KIIFNRNFASRL
+286 KIIFNRNFAARL

-483 DTSIINNQATV
+483 DASIINNQATV
-494 HTDDVPSKSN
+494 HTDDVPSRSN

-583 SFKSWDKA
+583 SFKSWNKA

-623 GSTVPAEVNATLPAR
+623 GSAVPAEVNATLPAR

-655 PAAENA
+655 PAAENV
-661 MQPTDKGYDA
+661 MQPIDKGYDA

-682 ADFIGWDIPSATIN
+682 ANFVNWDIPSATIN

-744 DGDTINADDFQI
+744 DGDTINADEFQV
-756 PAENVVS
+756 PAENVVP
-763 STNPLYDASK
+763 STNPLYDANK

-784 ADDAWDKSNVV
+784 ADDVWDKNNVV

-932 GIKDITPGNIENQ
+932 GIKDITPASVENQ
-945 YKPNEVIT
+945 YKHNEVIT

-1009 GTWRFSPYHHK
+1009 GTWKF
-1020 QTHEFVSGTD
+1020 
-1030 GKQLPE
+1030 
-1036 KILNMTPGEVDG
+1036 
-1048 LVTGNTAN
+1048 
-1056 PSTFTVADG
+1056 
-1065 DKTPDTNREYQV
+1065 
-1077 GKVQVV
+1077 
-1083 DGAGSWTFKSWDK
+1083 
-1096 DSETVNKTDVHFVGT
+1096 
-1111 WEYNEPSFGK
+1111 
-1121 THKYVSET
+1121 
-1129 EGMELPKVVTDTLPG
+1129 
-1144 NVTDAYKRGEV
+1144 
-1155 VNGDT
+1155 NGY
-1160 IPNEVTDED
+1160 
-1169 NDGVW
+1169 
-1174 TTTGW
+1174 
-1179 KTKDV
+1179 
-1184 TIENSDPE
+1184 S
-1192 FVAGWTFKANPH
+1192 H

-1214 PGKDLPKSIVD
+1214 PGKELPKSIVD

-1230 PADYTKGTEVP
+1230 PAKYTKGTEVP

-1251 DEDNDGV
+1251 DEDNDGT

-1341 IDWTFNKWDSSKKTI
+1341 IDWTFNKWDSPKKTI

-1379 FTSGTSGREL
+1379 FTSGTPGKEL
-1389 PKEVTDLLPKDN
+1389 PKEVTDLLPKDD
-1401 KIYVTGSKVKSNKPS
+1401 KTYVTGSKVKSNTPS

-1454 PEPAKPAAKP
+1454 PEPAKPAAKS

-1469 DATTTAPV
+1469 DATTVAPA
-1477 VGGITAIMTSIL
+1477 VGGIAAIMTSIL

>member
-1 MFTIRKEYMDKRYN
+1 MDKRYN

-24 GLMAATLL
+24 GLMAVTLL
-32 SNVSGV
+32 SNVSGI

-43 AETTPTAQIKTTNVD
+43 AETPNTAQIKTTNVD

-151 YDAIDYSGTSYASTS
+151 YDAIDYSGTSYAATS

-207 AAPYVHPVQGSKQ
+207 ASPYVHPVQGSKQ

-268 GAGQNEMFEL
+268 GAGQNEVFEL
-278 PNADAQAS
+278 PNADSQAS
-286 KIIFNRNFASRL
+286 KIIFNRNFAARL

-583 SFKSWDKA
+583 SFKSWDKT

-623 GSTVPAEVNATLPAR
+623 GSAVPAEVNATLPAR
-638 VGDLVDGTNVT
+638 VGDLIDGTNVT

-655 PAAENA
+655 PAAENV

-682 ADFIGWDIPSATIN
+682 ADFISWDIPSATIN

-723 DKALPAGITAITPAT
+723 DKALPAGITALTPAT
-738 VNDQYH
+738 VSDQYH
-744 DGDTINADDFQI
+744 DGDTINADSFQI
-756 PAENVVS
+756 PAENVVP
-763 STNPLYDASK
+763 STNPLYDANK

-784 ADDAWDKSNVV
+784 TDDAWDKSNVV

-845 GTVLNADTFEVPAA
+845 GAVLNADTFEIPAA

-894 DVTVDHADVTFTL
+894 DVTVDHGDVTFTL
-907 KWSYSEYKFGKQ
+907 KWSYQEYKFGKQ

-932 GIKDITPGNIENQ
+932 GIKDITPVNIENQ

-974 SKKQFVD
+974 SKRQFVD

-986 VWEFIGWDKDNI
+986 VWEFVSWDKDNI

-1009 GTWRFSPYHHK
+1009 GTWKF
-1020 QTHEFVSGTD
+1020 
-1030 GKQLPE
+1030 
-1036 KILNMTPGEVDG
+1036 
-1048 LVTGNTAN
+1048 
-1056 PSTFTVADG
+1056 
-1065 DKTPDTNREYQV
+1065 
-1077 GKVQVV
+1077 
-1083 DGAGSWTFKSWDK
+1083 
-1096 DSETVNKTDVHFVGT
+1096 
-1111 WEYNEPSFGK
+1111 
-1121 THKYVSET
+1121 
-1129 EGMELPKVVTDTLPG
+1129 
-1144 NVTDAYKRGEV
+1144 
-1155 VNGDT
+1155 NGY
-1160 IPNEVTDED
+1160 
-1169 NDGVW
+1169 
-1174 TTTGW
+1174 
-1179 KTKDV
+1179 
-1184 TIENSDPE
+1184 S
-1192 FVAGWTFKANPH
+1192 H

-1214 PGKDLPKSIVD
+1214 PGKELPKSVVD

-1230 PADYTKGTEVP
+1230 PAKYTKGTEVL
-1241 AKSEFEKTVK
+1241 AKSEFEKAVK
-1251 DEDNDGV
+1251 DEDNDGT

-1341 IDWTFNKWDSSKKTI
+1341 IDWTFNKWDSPKKTI

-1379 FTSGTSGREL
+1379 FTSGTPGKEL
-1389 PKEVTDLLPKDN
+1389 PKEVTDLLPNDDKA
-1401 KIYVTGSKVKSNKPS
+1401 YVTGSKVKSNTPS

-1454 PEPAKPAAKP
+1454 PAPTPEPQKPAAKP

-1469 DATTTAPV
+1469 DATTVAPA
-1477 VGGITAIMTSIL
+1477 VGGIAAIVTSIL

>member
-1 MFTIRKEYMDKRYN
+1 MDKRYN

-43 AETTPTAQIKTTNVD
+43 AETPTTAQIKTTNVD

-268 GAGQNEMFEL
+268 GTGQNEMFEL
-278 PNADAQAS
+278 PNADSQAS
-286 KIIFNRNFASRL
+286 KIIFNRNFAARL

-311 PPANSIGGNS
+311 PPANSTGGNS

-462 LGHKQVKVIFE
+462 LGHNQVKVIFE

-573 VKDDAKNGVW
+573 VKDDTKNGVW

-623 GSTVPAEVNATLPAR
+623 GSAVPAEVNATLPAR

-655 PAAENA
+655 PAAENV
-661 MQPTDKGYDA
+661 MQPTDKGYDTT
-671 SKTQVKLPHGY
+671 KTQVKLPHGY
-682 ADFIGWDIPSATIN
+682 ADFISWDIPSATIN

-723 DKALPAGITAITPAT
+723 DKALPAGITAITPAI

-756 PAENVVS
+756 PADHVVP
-763 STNPLYDASK
+763 STNPLYDANK

-835 TPASSNGYED
+835 TPTSSNGYED

-894 DVTVDHADVTFTL
+894 DVTVDHGDVTFTL

-932 GIKDITPGNIENQ
+932 GIKDITPASVENQ

-1009 GTWRFSPYHHK
+1009 GTWKFMGYS
-1020 QTHEFVSGTD
+1020 
-1030 GKQLPE
+1030 
-1036 KILNMTPGEVDG
+1036 
-1048 LVTGNTAN
+1048 
-1056 PSTFTVADG
+1056 
-1065 DKTPDTNREYQV
+1065 
-1077 GKVQVV
+1077 
-1083 DGAGSWTFKSWDK
+1083 
-1096 DSETVNKTDVHFVGT
+1096 
-1111 WEYNEPSFGK
+1111 
-1121 THKYVSET
+1121 
-1129 EGMELPKVVTDTLPG
+1129 
-1144 NVTDAYKRGEV
+1144 
-1155 VNGDT
+1155 
-1160 IPNEVTDED
+1160 
-1169 NDGVW
+1169 
-1174 TTTGW
+1174 
-1179 KTKDV
+1179 
-1184 TIENSDPE
+1184 
-1192 FVAGWTFKANPH
+1192 H

-1214 PGKDLPKSIVD
+1214 PGKELPKSIVD

-1230 PADYTKGTEVP
+1230 PAKYTKGTEVP

-1251 DEDNDGV
+1251 DEDNDGT

-1272 KSDIKFVGTWE
+1272 KSDIRFVGTWE

-1379 FTSGTSGREL
+1379 FTSGTPGKEL
-1389 PKEVTDLLPKDN
+1389 PKEVTDLLPKDD
-1401 KIYVTGSKVKSNKPS
+1401 KTYVTGSKVKSNKPS

-1444 FAGEWVFEAD
+1444 FTGEWVFEAD
-1454 PEPAKPAAKP
+1454 PVPTPEPQKPAAKP

-1469 DATTTAPV
+1469 DATTVAPV
-1477 VGGITAIMTSIL
+1477 VGGIAAIMTSIL

>member
-1 MFTIRKEYMDKRYN
+1 MDKRYN

-32 SNVSGV
+32 SNVSGIV
-38 AKYAY
+38 KSAY
-43 AETTPTAQIKTTNVD
+43 AETPTTAQIKTTNVD

-278 PNADAQAS
+278 PNADSQAS
-286 KIIFNRNFASRL
+286 KIIFNRNFAARL

-426 SEDADPSTADW
+426 SEDVDPSTADW

-583 SFKSWDKA
+583 SFKSWDKQS
-591 NETLDH
+591 ETLDK

-623 GSTVPAEVNATLPAR
+623 GSAVPAEVNATLPAR
-638 VGDLVDGTNVT
+638 VSDLVDGTNVT

-655 PAAENA
+655 PDAENV

-671 SKTQVKLPHGY
+671 TKTQVKLPHGY
-682 ADFIGWDIPSATIN
+682 ADFISWDIPSATIN

-744 DGDTINADDFQI
+744 DGDTINADEFQI
-756 PAENVVS
+756 PAENVVP
-763 STNPLYDASK
+763 STNPLYDANK
-773 VQYLDEHGVWT
+773 VQYLDGHGVWT

-835 TPASSNGYED
+835 TPASSSGYED

-894 DVTVDHADVTFTL
+894 DVTVDHGDVTFTL
-907 KWSYSEYKFGKQ
+907 KWSYTEYKFGKQ

-932 GIKDITPGNIENQ
+932 GIKDITPANVENQ

-953 ADGFEV
+953 ADSFEV

-986 VWEFIGWDKDNI
+986 IWEFIGWDKDNI
-998 TVDHSDDNLFT
+998 TVDHSDDNLFA
-1009 GTWRFSPYHHK
+1009 GTWKFMGYS
-1020 QTHEFVSGTD
+1020 
-1030 GKQLPE
+1030 
-1036 KILNMTPGEVDG
+1036 
-1048 LVTGNTAN
+1048 
-1056 PSTFTVADG
+1056 
-1065 DKTPDTNREYQV
+1065 
-1077 GKVQVV
+1077 
-1083 DGAGSWTFKSWDK
+1083 
-1096 DSETVNKTDVHFVGT
+1096 
-1111 WEYNEPSFGK
+1111 
-1121 THKYVSET
+1121 
-1129 EGMELPKVVTDTLPG
+1129 
-1144 NVTDAYKRGEV
+1144 
-1155 VNGDT
+1155 
-1160 IPNEVTDED
+1160 
-1169 NDGVW
+1169 
-1174 TTTGW
+1174 
-1179 KTKDV
+1179 
-1184 TIENSDPE
+1184 
-1192 FVAGWTFKANPH
+1192 H

-1230 PADYTKGTEVP
+1230 PAKYTKGTEVP

-1251 DEDNDGV
+1251 DEDNDGT

-1305 KVVKDKLPKDD
+1305 KVVKDELPKDD

-1341 IDWTFNKWDSSKKTI
+1341 IDWTFNKWDSPKKTI

-1379 FTSGTSGREL
+1379 FTSGTPGKEL
-1389 PKEVTDLLPKDN
+1389 PKEVTDLLPKDD
-1401 KIYVTGSKVKSNKPS
+1401 KTYVTGSKVKSNKPS

-1454 PEPAKPAAKP
+1454 PAPTPEPQKPAAKP

-1469 DATTTAPV
+1469 DATTVAPA
-1477 VGGITAIMTSIL
+1477 VGGIAAIMTSIL
-1489 AFFGIKRKSDD
+1489 ALFGIKRKSDD

>member
-32 SNVSGV
+32 SNVSGIV
-38 AKYAY
+38 KSAY
-43 AETTPTAQIKTTNVD
+43 AETPNTAQIKTTNVD

-72 DYEVIHKDPT
+72 DYEVVHKDPT

-91 AYFSQPGNGWA
+91 AYFSQPNNGWA

-151 YDAIDYSGTSYASTS
+151 YDAIDYSGTSYAATS

-278 PNADAQAS
+278 PNADSQAA
-286 KIIFNRNFASRL
+286 KIIFNRNFAARL

-311 PPANSIGGNS
+311 PPANSTGGNS
-321 LDWMY
+321 FDWMY
-326 NTTGATIRSRSNS
+326 NITGATIRSRSNS

-550 LFTVPDASK
+550 LFTVPDTSK
-559 PDTSYKGYDASKVQ
+559 PDNSYKGYDASKVQ

-623 GSTVPAEVNATLPAR
+623 GSAVPAEVNATLPAR

-655 PAAENA
+655 PAAENV

-682 ADFIGWDIPSATIN
+682 ADFISWDIPSATIN

-723 DKALPAGITAITPAT
+723 DKALPAGITAITPAS

-744 DGDTINADDFQI
+744 DGDTINADEFQI
-756 PAENVVS
+756 PADHVVP

-807 TYQANSYAKNHKF
+807 TYQTNSYAKNHKF

-835 TPASSNGYED
+835 TPTSSNGYED
-845 GTVLNADTFEVPAA
+845 GTVLNADTFEVPAT

-907 KWSYSEYKFGKQ
+907 KWSYTEYKFGKQ

-932 GIKDITPGNIENQ
+932 GIKDIIPANVENQ

-1009 GTWRFSPYHHK
+1009 GTWKFMGYS
-1020 QTHEFVSGTD
+1020 
-1030 GKQLPE
+1030 
-1036 KILNMTPGEVDG
+1036 
-1048 LVTGNTAN
+1048 
-1056 PSTFTVADG
+1056 
-1065 DKTPDTNREYQV
+1065 
-1077 GKVQVV
+1077 
-1083 DGAGSWTFKSWDK
+1083 
-1096 DSETVNKTDVHFVGT
+1096 
-1111 WEYNEPSFGK
+1111 
-1121 THKYVSET
+1121 
-1129 EGMELPKVVTDTLPG
+1129 
-1144 NVTDAYKRGEV
+1144 
-1155 VNGDT
+1155 
-1160 IPNEVTDED
+1160 
-1169 NDGVW
+1169 
-1174 TTTGW
+1174 
-1179 KTKDV
+1179 
-1184 TIENSDPE
+1184 
-1192 FVAGWTFKANPH
+1192 H

-1214 PGKDLPKSIVD
+1214 PGKELPKSIVD

-1230 PADYTKGTEVP
+1230 PAEYTKGTEVP

-1251 DEDNDGV
+1251 DEDNDGT

-1341 IDWTFNKWDSSKKTI
+1341 IDWTFNKWDSPKKTI

-1379 FTSGTSGREL
+1379 FTSGTPGKEL
-1389 PKEVTDLLPKDN
+1389 PKEVTDLLPKDD
-1401 KIYVTGSKVKSNKPS
+1401 KTYVTGSKVKSNKPS

-1444 FAGEWVFEAD
+1444 FTGEWVFEAD
-1454 PEPAKPAAKP
+1454 PEPQKPAAKP

-1469 DATTTAPV
+1469 DATTVAPA
-1477 VGGITAIMTSIL
+1477 VGGIAAIMTSIL
-1489 AFFGIKRKSDD
+1489 AFFGIKRKSDE

>member
-1 MFTIRKEYMDKRYN
+1 MDKRYN

-32 SNVSGV
+32 SNVSGI

-43 AETTPTAQIKTTNVD
+43 AQTPTTAQIKTTNVD

-129 FKNTGYYFGRQTN
+129 FKNTGYYFGKQTN
-142 VRMKVNRVY
+142 VRVKVNRVY

-166 TRERRMSKPGDE
+166 TRERRMSKSEDE
-178 VMFAELDNAAG
+178 VMFGELDNAAG
-189 ENGVVQFTNYNFY
+189 ENGVFQFTNYNFY

-220 NTLNSWYTMRA
+220 NTLSSWYTMRA

-255 LDVISYVNKAKGD
+255 IDVINWVNKQKGD
-268 GAGQNEMFEL
+268 GAGQNESFEL
-278 PNADAQAS
+278 PNADSQAA
-286 KIIFNRNFASRL
+286 KIIFNQGFAARL
-298 TRPSDNNGTMVIN
+298 TQPSNNNGTMVIN

-326 NTTGATIRSRSNS
+326 NTTGTTIRSRNNS
-339 LTFTSGSADASGT
+339 LTFTSASADASGT

-371 TRIASYQDGKLV
+371 SRIASYQDGKLV

-437 RKLPPNKYTI
+437 RKLPPNKYTV

-573 VKDDAKNGVW
+573 VKDDTKNGVW

-623 GSTVPAEVNATLPAR
+623 GSAVPAEVNATLPAR
-638 VGDLVDGTNVT
+638 VGDLIDGTNVT

-655 PAAENA
+655 PAAENV

-671 SKTQVKLPHGY
+671 TKTQVKLPHGY
-682 ADFIGWDIPSATIN
+682 ANFIGWDIPSATIN

-744 DGDTINADDFQI
+744 DGDTINAGDFQI
-756 PAENVVS
+756 PAENVVP
-763 STNPLYDASK
+763 STNPLYDANK

-845 GTVLNADTFEVPAA
+845 GTVLNADTFEIPAA

-869 QEGKTQFRSNDGMG
+869 QDGKTQFRSNDGMG

-894 DVTVDHADVTFTL
+894 DVTVDHGDVTFTL
-907 KWSYSEYKFGKQ
+907 KWSYTEYKFGKQ

-932 GIKDITPGNIENQ
+932 GIKDITPASVENQ

-1009 GTWRFSPYHHK
+1009 GTWKFSGY
-1020 QTHEFVSGTD
+1020 S
-1030 GKQLPE
+1030 
-1036 KILNMTPGEVDG
+1036 
-1048 LVTGNTAN
+1048 
-1056 PSTFTVADG
+1056 
-1065 DKTPDTNREYQV
+1065 
-1077 GKVQVV
+1077 
-1083 DGAGSWTFKSWDK
+1083 
-1096 DSETVNKTDVHFVGT
+1096 
-1111 WEYNEPSFGK
+1111 
-1121 THKYVSET
+1121 
-1129 EGMELPKVVTDTLPG
+1129 
-1144 NVTDAYKRGEV
+1144 
-1155 VNGDT
+1155 
-1160 IPNEVTDED
+1160 
-1169 NDGVW
+1169 
-1174 TTTGW
+1174 
-1179 KTKDV
+1179 
-1184 TIENSDPE
+1184 
-1192 FVAGWTFKANPH
+1192 H

-1214 PGKDLPKSIVD
+1214 PGKELPKSIVD

-1230 PADYTKGTEVP
+1230 PAKYTKGTEVP

-1251 DEDNDGV
+1251 DEDNDGT

-1291 GYEFKSTDPKRELP
+1291 GYEFKSSDPKRELP

-1341 IDWTFNKWDSSKKTI
+1341 IDWTFNKWDSPKKTI

-1379 FTSGTSGREL
+1379 FTSGTPGKEL
-1389 PKEVTDLLPKDN
+1389 PKEVTDLLPKDD
-1401 KIYVTGSKVKSNKPS
+1401 KTYVTGSKVKSNKPT

-1454 PEPAKPAAKP
+1454 PAPTPEPQKPTAKP

-1469 DATTTAPV
+1469 DTTTVAPA
-1477 VGGITAIMTSIL
+1477 VGGIAAIVTSVL

>member
-1 MFTIRKEYMDKRYN
+1 MFAIRKEYMDKRYN

-32 SNVSGV
+32 SNVSGIV
-38 AKYAY
+38 KSAY
-43 AETTPTAQIKTTNVD
+43 AETPNTAQIKTTNVD

-72 DYEVIHKDPT
+72 DYEVVHKDPT

-202 TGEPN
+202 TSEPN
-207 AAPYVHPVQGSKQ
+207 SAPYVHPVQGSKQ

-255 LDVISYVNKAKGD
+255 LDVINSVNKLKGD

-278 PNADAQAS
+278 PNADSQAS
-286 KIIFNRNFASRL
+286 KIIFNRNFAARL
-298 TRPSDNNGTMVIN
+298 TRPSDNNGTMVVN
-311 PPANSIGGNS
+311 PPANSTGGNS

-326 NTTGATIRSRSNS
+326 NTTGTTIRSRSNS

-623 GSTVPAEVNATLPAR
+623 GSAVPAEVNATLPAR

-655 PAAENA
+655 PAAENV

-671 SKTQVKLPHGY
+671 TKTQVKLPHGY
-682 ADFIGWDIPSATIN
+682 ADFISWDIPTATIN

-744 DGDTINADDFQI
+744 DGDTINADTFQI
-756 PAENVVS
+756 PAENVVP
-763 STNPLYDASK
+763 STNPLYDANK

-784 ADDAWDKSNVV
+784 ADDAWDKSDVV

-869 QEGKTQFRSNDGMG
+869 QDGKTQFRSNDGMG

-894 DVTVDHADVTFTL
+894 DVTVDHGDVTFTL

-932 GIKDITPGNIENQ
+932 GIKDITPASVENQ

-986 VWEFIGWDKDNI
+986 VWEFVSWDKDNI

-1009 GTWRFSPYHHK
+1009 GTWKFMGYS
-1020 QTHEFVSGTD
+1020 
-1030 GKQLPE
+1030 
-1036 KILNMTPGEVDG
+1036 
-1048 LVTGNTAN
+1048 
-1056 PSTFTVADG
+1056 
-1065 DKTPDTNREYQV
+1065 
-1077 GKVQVV
+1077 
-1083 DGAGSWTFKSWDK
+1083 
-1096 DSETVNKTDVHFVGT
+1096 
-1111 WEYNEPSFGK
+1111 
-1121 THKYVSET
+1121 
-1129 EGMELPKVVTDTLPG
+1129 
-1144 NVTDAYKRGEV
+1144 
-1155 VNGDT
+1155 
-1160 IPNEVTDED
+1160 
-1169 NDGVW
+1169 
-1174 TTTGW
+1174 
-1179 KTKDV
+1179 
-1184 TIENSDPE
+1184 
-1192 FVAGWTFKANPH
+1192 H

-1214 PGKDLPKSIVD
+1214 PGKELPKSIVD

-1230 PADYTKGTEVP
+1230 PAKYTKGAEVP

-1251 DEDNDGV
+1251 DEDNDGT

-1341 IDWTFNKWDSSKKTI
+1341 IDWTFNKWDSPKKTI

-1379 FTSGTSGREL
+1379 FTSGTPGKEL
-1389 PKEVTDLLPKDN
+1389 PKEVTDLLPKDD
-1401 KIYVTGSKVKSNKPS
+1401 KTYVTGSKVKSNKPS

-1454 PEPAKPAAKP
+1454 PAPTPEPQKPAAKP

-1469 DATTTAPV
+1469 DATTAAPV
-1477 VGGITAIMTSIL
+1477 VGGIAAIMTSIL

>member
-1 MFTIRKEYMDKRYN
+1 MDKRYN

-43 AETTPTAQIKTTNVD
+43 AETPTTAQIKTTNVD

-166 TRERRMSKPGDE
+166 TREKRMSKPGDE

-207 AAPYVHPVQGSKQ
+207 TAPYVHPVQGSKQ

-255 LDVISYVNKAKGD
+255 LDVINSVNKLKGD

-278 PNADAQAS
+278 PNADSQAS
-286 KIIFNRNFASRL
+286 KIIFNRNFAARL
-298 TRPSDNNGTMVIN
+298 TRPSDNNGTMVVN
-311 PPANSIGGNS
+311 PPANSTGGNS

-326 NTTGATIRSRSNS
+326 NTTGTTIRSRSNS

-361 AVDPVKKVDK
+361 SVDPVKKVDK

-623 GSTVPAEVNATLPAR
+623 GSAVPAEVNATLPAR

-655 PAAENA
+655 PAAENV

-671 SKTQVKLPHGY
+671 TKTQVKLPHGY

-723 DKALPAGITAITPAT
+723 DKALPVGITAITPAT

-744 DGDTINADDFQI
+744 DGDTINADSFQI
-756 PAENVVS
+756 PAENVVP
-763 STNPLYDASK
+763 STNPLYDANK

-820 ESVDGTPLPTELTAI
+820 ESVDGTPLPGELTAI

-859 NKVDASDKLY
+859 NKVSENDKLY
-869 QEGKTQFRSNDGMG
+869 QAGRNQLRSNDGMG
-883 VWTAE
+883 VWTSE
-888 PAWDKH
+888 LYWDKH
-894 DVTVDHADVTFTL
+894 NVTVDHGDVTFTL
-907 KWSYSEYKFGKQ
+907 KWSYQEYKFGKQ

-932 GIKDITPGNIENQ
+932 GIKDITPANVENQ

-986 VWEFIGWDKDNI
+986 VWEFVSWDKDNI

-1009 GTWRFSPYHHK
+1009 GTWKF
-1020 QTHEFVSGTD
+1020 
-1030 GKQLPE
+1030 
-1036 KILNMTPGEVDG
+1036 
-1048 LVTGNTAN
+1048 
-1056 PSTFTVADG
+1056 
-1065 DKTPDTNREYQV
+1065 
-1077 GKVQVV
+1077 
-1083 DGAGSWTFKSWDK
+1083 
-1096 DSETVNKTDVHFVGT
+1096 
-1111 WEYNEPSFGK
+1111 
-1121 THKYVSET
+1121 
-1129 EGMELPKVVTDTLPG
+1129 
-1144 NVTDAYKRGEV
+1144 
-1155 VNGDT
+1155 NGY
-1160 IPNEVTDED
+1160 
-1169 NDGVW
+1169 
-1174 TTTGW
+1174 
-1179 KTKDV
+1179 
-1184 TIENSDPE
+1184 S
-1192 FVAGWTFKANPH
+1192 H

-1230 PADYTKGTEVP
+1230 PAKYTKGTEVP

-1251 DEDNDGV
+1251 DEDNDGT

-1329 IPNDPVYDPELD
+1329 IPNDPVYDPEFD
-1341 IDWTFNKWDSSKKTI
+1341 IDWTFNKWDSPKKTI

-1379 FTSGTSGREL
+1379 FTSGTPGKEL
-1389 PKEVTDLLPKDN
+1389 PKEVTDLLPKDD
-1401 KIYVTGSKVKSNKPS
+1401 KTYVTGSKVKSNTPS

-1454 PEPAKPAAKP
+1454 PAPTPAPQKPAAKP

-1477 VGGITAIMTSIL
+1477 VGGIAAIVTSIL
-1489 AFFGIKRKSDD
+1489 AFFGIKRESDD

>member
-1 MFTIRKEYMDKRYN
+1 MDKRYN

-32 SNVSGV
+32 SNVSGIV
-38 AKYAY
+38 KSAY
-43 AETTPTAQIKTTNVD
+43 AETPTTAQIKTTNVD

-189 ENGVVQFTNYNFY
+189 ENGVVQFSNYNFY
-202 TGEPN
+202 TSEPG

-286 KIIFNRNFASRL
+286 KIIFNRNFAARL
-298 TRPSDNNGTMVIN
+298 TRPSDNNGTMVVN
-311 PPANSIGGNS
+311 PPANSTGGNS

-326 NTTGATIRSRSNS
+326 NTTGTTIRSRSNS

-550 LFTVPDASK
+550 LFTVPDTSK

-623 GSTVPAEVNATLPAR
+623 GSAVPAEVNATLPAR
-638 VGDLVDGTNVT
+638 VGDLIDGTNVT

-655 PAAENA
+655 PAAENV

-671 SKTQVKLPHGY
+671 TKTQVKLPHGY
-682 ADFIGWDIPSATIN
+682 ADFISWDIPSATIN

-738 VNDQYH
+738 VSDQYH
-744 DGDTINADDFQI
+744 DGDTINADSFQI
-756 PAENVVS
+756 PADHVVP

-784 ADDAWDKSNVV
+784 ADNAWDKSNVV

-820 ESVDGTPLPTELTAI
+820 ESVDSTPLPTELTAI

-859 NKVDASDKLY
+859 NKVDANDKLY

-894 DVTVDHADVTFTL
+894 DVTVNHGDVTFTL
-907 KWSYSEYKFGKQ
+907 KWSYQEYKFGKQ

-932 GIKDITPGNIENQ
+932 GIKDITPSNVENQ

-953 ADGFEV
+953 ADDFEV

-986 VWEFIGWDKDNI
+986 VWEFVSWDKDNI

-1009 GTWRFSPYHHK
+1009 GTWKF
-1020 QTHEFVSGTD
+1020 
-1030 GKQLPE
+1030 
-1036 KILNMTPGEVDG
+1036 
-1048 LVTGNTAN
+1048 
-1056 PSTFTVADG
+1056 
-1065 DKTPDTNREYQV
+1065 
-1077 GKVQVV
+1077 
-1083 DGAGSWTFKSWDK
+1083 
-1096 DSETVNKTDVHFVGT
+1096 
-1111 WEYNEPSFGK
+1111 
-1121 THKYVSET
+1121 
-1129 EGMELPKVVTDTLPG
+1129 
-1144 NVTDAYKRGEV
+1144 
-1155 VNGDT
+1155 NGY
-1160 IPNEVTDED
+1160 
-1169 NDGVW
+1169 
-1174 TTTGW
+1174 
-1179 KTKDV
+1179 
-1184 TIENSDPE
+1184 S
-1192 FVAGWTFKANPH
+1192 H

-1214 PGKDLPKSIVD
+1214 PGKELPKSIVD

-1230 PADYTKGTEVP
+1230 PAKYTKGTEVP

-1251 DEDNDGV
+1251 DEDNDGT
-1258 WTFKSYDHDKQTVE
+1258 WTFKSYDYDKQTVE

-1341 IDWTFNKWDSSKKTI
+1341 IDWTFNKWDSPKKTI

-1379 FTSGTSGREL
+1379 FTSGTPGKEL
-1389 PKEVTDLLPKDN
+1389 PKEVTDLLPKDD
-1401 KIYVTGSKVKSNKPS
+1401 KTYVTGSKVNSNKPS

-1444 FAGEWVFEAD
+1444 FVGEWVFEAD

-1469 DATTTAPV
+1469 DATTAAPL
-1477 VGGITAIMTSIL
+1477 VGGIAAIMTSIL
-1489 AFFGIKRKSDD
+1489 AFFGIKRKSDE

>member
-1 MFTIRKEYMDKRYN
+1 MDKRYN

-32 SNVSGV
+32 SNVSGIV
-38 AKYAY
+38 KSAY
-43 AETTPTAQIKTTNVD
+43 AETPTTAHIKTTNVD

-72 DYEVIHKDPT
+72 DYEVVHKDPT

-91 AYFSQPGNGWA
+91 AYFSQPDNGWA

-166 TRERRMSKPGDE
+166 TRERRMSKAEDE

-255 LDVISYVNKAKGD
+255 LDVINYVNKAKSD

-286 KIIFNRNFASRL
+286 KIIFNRNFAARL
-298 TRPSDNNGTMVIN
+298 TRPSDNNGTMLVN
-311 PPANSIGGNS
+311 PPANSTGGNS

-326 NTTGATIRSRSNS
+326 NTTGTTIRSRSNS

-509 PTYKFDHEFVAE
+509 PTYKFDHEFVAD

-623 GSTVPAEVNATLPAR
+623 GSAVPAEVNATLPAR
-638 VGDLVDGTNVT
+638 VGDLVDGTNVV

-655 PAAENA
+655 PAAENV

-671 SKTQVKLPHGY
+671 TKTQVKLPHGY
-682 ADFIGWDIPSATIN
+682 ADFVNWDIPSATIN

-723 DKALPAGITAITPAT
+723 DKALPAGITALTPAT
-738 VNDQYH
+738 VSDQYH
-744 DGDTINADDFQI
+744 DGDTINADSFQI
-756 PAENVVS
+756 PAENVVP
-763 STNPLYDASK
+763 STNPLYDANK

-820 ESVDGTPLPTELTAI
+820 ESVDGTPLPSELTAI

-845 GTVLNADTFEVPAA
+845 GTVLNADTFEIPAA

-894 DVTVDHADVTFTL
+894 DVTVDHGDVTFTL

-932 GIKDITPGNIENQ
+932 GIKDITPASVENQ

-959 PADKKPADGTEYADA
+959 PADKVPAAGTEYADA

-986 VWEFIGWDKDNI
+986 VWEFVSWDKDNI

-1009 GTWRFSPYHHK
+1009 GTWKF
-1020 QTHEFVSGTD
+1020 
-1030 GKQLPE
+1030 
-1036 KILNMTPGEVDG
+1036 
-1048 LVTGNTAN
+1048 
-1056 PSTFTVADG
+1056 
-1065 DKTPDTNREYQV
+1065 
-1077 GKVQVV
+1077 
-1083 DGAGSWTFKSWDK
+1083 
-1096 DSETVNKTDVHFVGT
+1096 
-1111 WEYNEPSFGK
+1111 
-1121 THKYVSET
+1121 
-1129 EGMELPKVVTDTLPG
+1129 
-1144 NVTDAYKRGEV
+1144 
-1155 VNGDT
+1155 NGY
-1160 IPNEVTDED
+1160 
-1169 NDGVW
+1169 
-1174 TTTGW
+1174 
-1179 KTKDV
+1179 
-1184 TIENSDPE
+1184 S
-1192 FVAGWTFKANPH
+1192 H
-1204 KATYEFVSGT
+1204 KATYEFVSGI
-1214 PGKDLPKSIVD
+1214 PGKELPKSIVD

-1230 PADYTKGTEVP
+1230 PAKYTKGTEVP

-1251 DEDNDGV
+1251 DEDNDGT

-1341 IDWTFNKWDSSKKTI
+1341 IDWTFNKWDSPKKTI

-1379 FTSGTSGREL
+1379 FTSGTPGKEL
-1389 PKEVTDLLPKDN
+1389 PKEVTDLLPKDD
-1401 KIYVTGSKVKSNKPS
+1401 KSYVTGSKVKSNKPS

-1469 DATTTAPV
+1469 DATTVAPA
-1477 VGGITAIMTSIL
+1477 VGGIAAIVASIL

>member
-1 MFTIRKEYMDKRYN
+1 
-15 SPGRRAIVA
+15 
-24 GLMAATLL
+24 
-32 SNVSGV
+32 
-38 AKYAY
+38 
-43 AETTPTAQIKTTNVD
+43 
-58 LAKLKLQKLNLNMN
+58 
-72 DYEVIHKDPT
+72 
-82 TQINTFDSS
+82 
-91 AYFSQPGNGWA
+91 
-102 PTSIIQF
+102 
-109 SSQIDKSKDHIVID
+109 
-123 NPVEIL
+123 
-129 FKNTGYYFGRQTN
+129 
-142 VRMKVNRVY
+142 
-151 YDAIDYSGTSYASTS
+151 
-166 TRERRMSKPGDE
+166 
-178 VMFAELDNAAG
+178 
-189 ENGVVQFTNYNFY
+189 
-202 TGEPN
+202 
-207 AAPYVHPVQGSKQ
+207 
-220 NTLNSWYTMRA
+220 
-231 DVTYTIEY
+231 
-239 ADGTQADMKLV
+239 
-250 VPVGD
+250 
-255 LDVISYVNKAKGD
+255 
-268 GAGQNEMFEL
+268 
-278 PNADAQAS
+278 
-286 KIIFNRNFASRL
+286 
-298 TRPSDNNGTMVIN
+298 
-311 PPANSIGGNS
+311 
-321 LDWMY
+321 
-326 NTTGATIRSRSNS
+326 

-447 DTTGQKLKVNIDKSQ
+447 DTTGQRLKVNIDKSQ

-528 DVTTLTPGTTE
+528 DVTTLTPGMTE

-559 PDTSYKGYDASKVQ
+559 PDTSYEGYDASKVQ
-573 VKDDAKNGVW
+573 VKDDTKNGVW

-623 GSTVPAEVNATLPAR
+623 GSAVPAEVNATLPAR
-638 VGDLVDGTNVT
+638 VGDLADGTNVT

-655 PAAENA
+655 PAVENV

-671 SKTQVKLPHGY
+671 TKTQVKLPHGY

-723 DKALPAGITAITPAT
+723 DKALPAGITALTPAT

-744 DGDTINADDFQI
+744 DGDTINADEFQI
-756 PAENVVS
+756 PAENVVP

-784 ADDAWDKSNVV
+784 ADDTWDKSNVV

-807 TYQANSYAKNHKF
+807 TYQANTYAKHHKF

-835 TPASSNGYED
+835 TPASSSGYED
-845 GTVLNADTFEVPAA
+845 GTVLNADTFEVPAS

-888 PAWDKH
+888 PTWDKH

-932 GIKDITPGNIENQ
+932 GIKDITPASVENQ

-986 VWEFIGWDKDNI
+986 VWEFVSWDKDNI

-1009 GTWRFSPYHHK
+1009 GTWKFMSY
-1020 QTHEFVSGTD
+1020 S
-1030 GKQLPE
+1030 
-1036 KILNMTPGEVDG
+1036 
-1048 LVTGNTAN
+1048 
-1056 PSTFTVADG
+1056 
-1065 DKTPDTNREYQV
+1065 
-1077 GKVQVV
+1077 
-1083 DGAGSWTFKSWDK
+1083 
-1096 DSETVNKTDVHFVGT
+1096 
-1111 WEYNEPSFGK
+1111 
-1121 THKYVSET
+1121 
-1129 EGMELPKVVTDTLPG
+1129 
-1144 NVTDAYKRGEV
+1144 
-1155 VNGDT
+1155 
-1160 IPNEVTDED
+1160 
-1169 NDGVW
+1169 
-1174 TTTGW
+1174 
-1179 KTKDV
+1179 
-1184 TIENSDPE
+1184 
-1192 FVAGWTFKANPH
+1192 H

-1214 PGKDLPKSIVD
+1214 PGKELPKSIVD
-1225 MTPTD
+1225 TTPTD
-1230 PADYTKGTEVP
+1230 PAKYTKGTEVP

-1251 DEDNDGV
+1251 DEDNDGT

-1341 IDWTFNKWDSSKKTI
+1341 IDWTFNKWDSPKKTI

-1379 FTSGTSGREL
+1379 FTSGTPGKEL
-1389 PKEVTDLLPKDN
+1389 PKEVTDLLPKDD
-1401 KIYVTGSKVKSNKPS
+1401 KTYVTGSKVTSNKPS
-1416 KTEVKVDGGT
+1416 KTEVRVDGGT

-1469 DATTTAPV
+1469 DATTVAPA
-1477 VGGITAIMTSIL
+1477 VGGIAAIMTSIL